1 MSLTKYFLSL
11 SMLLGLGLAANAQ
24 TWQEPGGSVH
34 SSEARYVVSANT
46 TGCSTDLDY
55 TNPSASNAVY
65 TYTGAGMTVEQG
77 QSFDLHV
84 TSAEYMVWCHAV
96 VFVDWNCDYDFDDE
110 GEQLFK
116 VGSDVDDSDA
126 PSDLVANGNP
136 EVADFTRT
144 ITVPADA
151 AVGTTRMRI
160 QFTDAWH
167 IKGQDHP
174 AHSAMDAVDKG
185 GVYDFGVTITEAAA
199 PVEGPTLVIGEHTNG
214 QILVY
219 TTDGEGVQTFY
230 ENGET
235 LPLGWITAQFVA
247 DDGYTLQTPYFGSMD
262 LTGSLEADNTFSIEV
277 VEGTETVSFSAVFVE
292 EAVEPEPSGWTIVA
306 EHTMSGTDDSWD
318 KSESFRGKYATET
331 GPSNG
336 NGAVID
342 GYSYCMGAMAT
353 QSDDFIGHYV
363 EVAQS
368 GTYKVSFSARL
379 DNSGGASSDASA
391 TVAIYYAEGVTMNNS
406 ERRLGDEFTKA
417 GEDVVK
423 NISNDLPATTV
434 ESQEVQLEA
443 GTRYAFAVNVISN
456 KNTSHSTLYV
466 GDFKLYKKGAAPV
479 EQAPLLTWATPENG
493 TIAVTVAGETVESGA
508 EVEAGTEVVATFTPA
523 EGYELETVTLGGED
537 VTTDVV
543 DGVLTFVMG
552 EEDVELAATFTEI
565 PVILSTLTWAA
576 PENGTI
582 AVTVAGETV
591 ESGAEVEA
599 GTEVVATFTPAE
611 GYELETVTLGGEDV
625 TTDVVDGVLTFAMGE
640 EDVELAAT
648 FAETSTPEPADNL
661 TAIQLTG
668 ASNTSTHSMF
678 YFSEDDYGHGAEGNF
693 YNGRSGN
700 LTMSVWVNIHE
711 AQGAL
716 MGYGQRWYNPEG
728 VFTLSFDNGYYKLRN
743 RTATEDHTD
752 CADPQENVLEQAV
765 ETDTWAFVTVVF
777 DTDNLMRYVYYNG
790 EVVFEDVLETGG
802 LGLLPDD
809 CVFFVSNGVSAGW
822 YFNSPTFDLD
832 EVQVWDKALSADEVR
847 ASMTSVDP
855 EAEGLISLY
864 RFGADRMNE
873 DYTFDNL
880 ASAGSV
886 TAALY
891 TGSMYGSPG
900 SITSSVAEPTFVEG
914 HIAEAPENYE
924 VTWTA
929 PENGTLTI
937 MNGDVELTSGALVAE
952 GTELTVIAAPAFG
965 YQLDAVTVNDETLEG
980 TTFTVTGAT
989 VVAATFVPVQLEEW
1003 PHDTTGQAAN
1013 GNPSVHPSEDRYVT
1027 SATTTG
1033 AAIDLNWT
1041 NSERPSTWYI
1051 NTGAMMQAEQGT
1063 TFDLRMQSAEDMIWC
1078 HAVIFV
1084 DWNGDKD
1091 FDDEGE
1097 MIAKVGLDHVDD
1109 GAGGSFYLTG
1119 NPDLVDFTQTI
1130 EVPATATVGT
1140 TCIRVMYTDAWHDT
1154 NKGHSHSAMDA
1165 VDKGGIYDF
1174 YIDITE
1180 GEIVN
1185 TLTVEAEHAT
1195 VLVRDYNTLEE
1206 YSVGTVLETG
1216 TQLLVSAEAEA
1227 GYEVTSV
1234 TVNGEEWPS
1243 HEPYTVDGPVH
1254 VVATTEALPM
1264 VTVNYT
1270 FEGEEYG
1277 SMTVYD
1283 ASGFTMEP
1291 IENGGSVEV
1300 GGAVNV
1306 MVTMNDNVE
1315 GTITVNGGEPVE
1327 FDSTTWEGL
1336 YTQRIDITEDME
1348 TLDIAVV
1355 LTEAKAPENFY
1366 DFTYTIE
1373 GEELLDEIT
1382 IGDAMTGD
1390 PIESGA
1396 SLDEGTRV
1404 GVLIYYAEGVDLTIT
1419 INDVEQDIADNV
1431 VIMDGKC
1438 MYYGEITMDQDI
1450 NLGIVLSQGTEPEGH
1465 TVTYALT
1472 GEAASAGTVYVNDMT
1487 DHSKLESGDTVA
1499 DGADVNVQVTFDD
1512 QTVVGEMFVNGVSVG
1527 TFEYADN
1534 AGLYNYVVENVTAD
1548 IDIEIELSYGNGID
1562 SNLAD
1567 GLKVYPTVFDEAVTV
1582 ETPVDGSVTVYD
1594 MSGAAVYTSEVFEGS
1609 NSLPLG
1615 SLADGHYTLRVEGAG
1630 QSATVRV
1637 VKK

>member
-65 TYTGAGMTVEQG
+65 TYTQAGMTVEQG
-77 QSFDLHV
+77 QSFDLYV
-84 TSAEYMVWCHAV
+84 TSAEDMVWCHAV

-167 IKGQDHP
+167 IKGVDHP
-174 AHSAMDAVDKG
+174 DHSAMDAVDKG
-185 GVYDFGVTITEAAA
+185 GVYDFDVTITEAAA

-306 EHTMSGTDDSWD
+306 EHTMSGTSRDEVVEANVS
-318 KSESFRGKYATET
+318 SASRTLIASCAAGGVNRE
-331 GPSNG
+331 P
-336 NGAVID
+336 
-342 GYSYCMGAMAT
+342 T
-353 QSDDFIGHYV
+353 QSGYALLEGLPYCWGVGSPYPNDYV
-363 EVAQS
+363 GYTVAVEET
-368 GTYKVSFSARL
+368 GTYKFSFQTRL
-379 DNSGGASSDASA
+379 DGTSTSSNA
-391 TVAIYYAEGVTMNNS
+391 TVELRYV
-406 ERRLGDEFTKA
+406 
-417 GEDVVK
+417 EDGGNLSYESAV
-423 NISNDLPATTV
+423 SASQTLPATTALPGTLL
-434 ESQEVQLEA
+434 ESNELELTA
-443 GTRYAFAVNVISN
+443 GTTYDFVVYV
-456 KNTSHSTLYV
+456 TSASANGSRLFI

-479 EQAPLLTWATPENG
+479 EEAPLLTWATPENG
-493 TIAVTVAGETVESGA
+493 TIAVTVAGETVESG
-508 EVEAGTEVVATFTPA
+508 VEVAT
-523 EGYELETVTLGGED
+523 
-537 VTTDVV
+537 
-543 DGVLTFVMG
+543 
-552 EEDVELAATFTEI
+552 
-565 PVILSTLTWAA
+565 
-576 PENGTI
+576 
-582 AVTVAGETV
+582 
-591 ESGAEVEA
+591 

-625 TTDVVDGVLTFAMGE
+625 TTDVVDGVLTFAMGEEDVELAATFTEIPVILSTLTWVAPENGTIAVTVDGEPVESGVEVEAGIEVVATFTPAEGYELETVTLGGEDVTTDVVDGVLTFVMGE

-678 YFSEDDYGHGAEGNF
+678 YFSEDDYGHGANGNF

-809 CVFFVSNGVSAGW
+809 CVFFVSNGVSGVW

-855 EAEGLISLY
+855 AAEGLISLY

-900 SITSSVAEPTFVEG
+900 SITSNVAEPTFVEG
-914 HIAEAPENYE
+914 HITAAPENYE

-965 YQLDAVTVNDETLEG
+965 YQLDAVTVNDEPLDG

-1109 GAGGSFYLTG
+1109 GAGGSFFQTG
-1119 NPDLVDFTQTI
+1119 NPGLTDFTQTI

-1195 VLVRDYNTLEE
+1195 VRVRDYNTREE
-1206 YSVGTVLETG
+1206 YSAGTVLETG

-1243 HEPYTVDGPVH
+1243 YEPYTVDGPVH

-1264 VTVNYT
+1264 CTVNYT

-1277 SMTVYD
+1277 SMAVYD
-1283 ASGFTMEP
+1283 VSGWSMIP

-1300 GGAVNV
+1300 GGTVNV
-1306 MVTMNDNVE
+1306 MVSMNDNVE

-1336 YTQRIDITEDME
+1336 YNQRIDITEDME

-1382 IGDAMTGD
+1382 IADAMTGE

-1396 SLDEGTRV
+1396 SLGEGSGV

-1431 VIMDGKC
+1431 VIMDGTC

-1609 NSLPLG
+1609 NSLSLG

>member
-110 GEQLFK
+110 GEELFK

-167 IKGQDHP
+167 IKGVDHP
-174 AHSAMDAVDKG
+174 DHSAMDAVDKG
-185 GVYDFGVTITEAAA
+185 GVYDFDVTITEAAA

-306 EHTMSGTDDSWD
+306 EHTMSGTSR
-318 KSESFRGKYATET
+318 EEVVEATISSGQRTIIATNFGSVNNSPTNSGVALIEGLPYCWGVASTFSNDYVGYTVAVEET
-331 GPSNG
+331 
-336 NGAVID
+336 
-342 GYSYCMGAMAT
+342 
-353 QSDDFIGHYV
+353 
-363 EVAQS
+363 
-368 GTYKVSFSARL
+368 GTYKFSFQSRL
-379 DNSGGASSDASA
+379 DQDKGASTNNA
-391 TVAIYYAEGVTMNNS
+391 TVELRYVENGGNLSYESAVSTS
-406 ERRLGDEFTKA
+406 QT
-417 GEDVVK
+417 
-423 NISNDLPATTV
+423 LPATTALPGTLL
-434 ESQEVQLEA
+434 ESNELELTA
-443 GTRYAFAVNVISN
+443 GTSYDFVVYV
-456 KNTSHSTLYV
+456 TSASSSGSRLFV

-552 EEDVELAATFTEI
+552 EEDVELAATF
-565 PVILSTLTWAA
+565 
-576 PENGTI
+576 
-582 AVTVAGETV
+582 
-591 ESGAEVEA
+591 
-599 GTEVVATFTPAE
+599 
-611 GYELETVTLGGEDV
+611 
-625 TTDVVDGVLTFAMGE
+625 
-640 EDVELAAT
+640 
-648 FAETSTPEPADNL
+648 AETSTPEPADNL
-661 TAIQLTG
+661 TAIHLNG
-668 ASNTSTHSMF
+668 ATTDDRTEQHNRFMF
-678 YFSEDDYGHGAEGNF
+678 DDVLLGSHT
-693 YNGRSGN
+693 NGSSASDLRTRSF
-700 LTMSVWVNIHE
+700 TYSAWIKVNE
-711 AQGAL
+711 ARGRV
-716 MGYGQRWYNPEG
+716 MGYGQRDFWGPTPTFHLVIDG
-728 VFTLSFDNGYYKLRN
+728 GYYTLYHRGL
-743 RTATEDHTD
+743 TATGGFGNDQTTTTS
-752 CADPQENVLEQAV
+752 QAV
-765 ETDTWAFVTVVF
+765 ELGEWAFVTVVF
-777 DTDNLMRYVYYNG
+777 DEDNATRAVYYNG
-790 EVVFEDVLETGG
+790 EEILSGPYTGEG
-802 LGLLPDD
+802 LGMLPD
-809 CVFFVSNGVSAGW
+809 VSAFYVCDGTPGS
-822 YFNSPTFDLD
+822 NSNYSNDPDMELD
-832 EVQVWDKALSADEVR
+832 EVQVWTRALTADEVR
-847 ASMTSVDP
+847 ASMSSVDP
-855 EAEGLISLY
+855 SADGLAYLY

-880 ASAGSV
+880 ATSAAV
-886 TAALY
+886 TEDVPAAY
-891 TGSMYGSPG
+891 YNGTISYDNSRWATIFNGTISQP
-900 SITSSVAEPTFVEG
+900 IFVEG

-1063 TFDLRMQSAEDMIWC
+1063 TFDLRMQSSEYMVWC

-1109 GAGGSFYLTG
+1109 GAGGSFFQTG

-1195 VLVRDYNTLEE
+1195 VRVRDYNTLED
-1206 YSVGTVLETG
+1206 YSAGTVLETG

-1243 HEPYTVDGPVH
+1243 YEPYTVDGPVH

-1277 SMTVYD
+1277 SMAVYD
-1283 ASGFTMEP
+1283 VSGFTMEP
-1291 IENGGSVEV
+1291 IENGGTVEV
-1300 GGAVNV
+1300 GGTVNV
-1306 MVTMNDNVE
+1306 MVSMNDNVE

-1355 LTEAKAPENFY
+1355 LTEAKAPENYY

-1373 GEELLDEIT
+1373 GAELGEIMILDMVNYE
-1382 IGDAMTGD
+1382 
-1390 PIESGA
+1390 PVESGA
-1396 SLDEGTRV
+1396 SLGEGSGV
-1404 GVLIYYAEGVDLTIT
+1404 GVQIIYAEGVDLTIT

-1431 VIMDGKC
+1431 VIMEGTC
-1438 MYYGEITMDQDI
+1438 MYYDEITMDQDI

-1487 DHSKLESGDTVA
+1487 DYSLLESGDTVA

-1582 ETPVDGSVTVYD
+1582 ETPVDGSVAVYD
-1594 MSGAAVYTSEVFEGS
+1594 MSGAAVYTSEVFEGI

>member
-84 TSAEYMVWCHAV
+84 TSAEDMVWCHAV

-136 EVADFTRT
+136 EVVDFTRT

-167 IKGQDHP
+167 IKGVDHP
-174 AHSAMDAVDKG
+174 DHSAMDAVDKG
-185 GVYDFGVTITEAAA
+185 GVYDFDVTITEAAA
-199 PVEGPTLVIGEHTNG
+199 P
-214 QILVY
+214 
-219 TTDGEGVQTFY
+219 
-230 ENGET
+230 
-235 LPLGWITAQFVA
+235 
-247 DDGYTLQTPYFGSMD
+247 
-262 LTGSLEADNTFSIEV
+262 
-277 VEGTETVSFSAVFVE
+277 
-292 EAVEPEPSGWTIVA
+292 EPEPEPGQDGWEVVA
-306 EHTMSGTDDSWD
+306 SNTMSGATESEVDQTGIDIPSNNFVGIFNTTASGAVLEGLQWCYGFQNTWQDYIYVSAQVPEDGIYKFSFRIRSEGDDSNPTIPLTFRYGTSRANSQLASD
-318 KSESFRGKYATET
+318 TYNVTNSDVIPGEEYESWELELTAGDYVFGMESGKPT
-331 GPSNG
+331 
-336 NGAVID
+336 
-342 GYSYCMGAMAT
+342 
-353 QSDDFIGHYV
+353 
-363 EVAQS
+363 
-368 GTYKVSFSARL
+368 
-379 DNSGGASSDASA
+379 SA
-391 TVAIYYAEGVTMNNS
+391 T
-406 ERRLGDEFTKA
+406 K
-417 GEDVVK
+417 
-423 NISNDLPATTV
+423 TT
-434 ESQEVQLEA
+434 S
-443 GTRYAFAVNVISN
+443 F
-456 KNTSHSTLYV
+456 V

-479 EQAPLLTWATPENG
+479 EQAPLLTWATPENGTIAVTVAGETVESGVEVATGTEVVVTFTPAEGYELETVTLGGEDATFLVSEENTLTFEMGETNVEIAATFTEIPVILSTLTWATPENG

-543 DGVLTFVMG
+543 DGVLTFV
-552 EEDVELAATFTEI
+552 
-565 PVILSTLTWAA
+565 
-576 PENGTI
+576 
-582 AVTVAGETV
+582 
-591 ESGAEVEA
+591 
-599 GTEVVATFTPAE
+599 
-611 GYELETVTLGGEDV
+611 
-625 TTDVVDGVLTFAMGE
+625 MGE

-716 MGYGQRWYNPEG
+716 MGYGQRWYNPDG

-743 RTATEDHTD
+743 RTATEDHTA

-790 EVVFEDVLETGG
+790 EAVFEDALDAGG

-809 CVFFVSNGVSAGW
+809 CVFFVSNGVSGGW

-855 EAEGLISLY
+855 AAEGLISLY

-891 TGSMYGSPG
+891 TGSMYSSPG

-914 HIAEAPENYE
+914 HITAAPENYE

-989 VVAATFVPVQLEEW
+989 VVAATFVPVQFEEW

-1063 TFDLRMQSAEDMIWC
+1063 TFDLRMQSSEDMIWC

-1109 GAGGSFYLTG
+1109 GAGGSFYLIG

-1195 VLVRDYNTLEE
+1195 VRVRDYNTLEE
-1206 YSVGTVLETG
+1206 YPAGTVLETG
-1216 TQLLVSAEAEA
+1216 TQLLVSAEADA

-1336 YTQRIDITEDME
+1336 YTQRINITEDME

-1487 DHSKLESGDTVA
+1487 DHSLLESGDTVA

-1594 MSGAAVYTSEVFEGS
+1594 MSGAAVYTAEVFEGS

>member
-84 TSAEYMVWCHAV
+84 TSAEDMVWCHAV

-110 GEQLFK
+110 GEELFK

-136 EVADFTRT
+136 EVVDFTRT

-167 IKGQDHP
+167 IKGVDHP
-174 AHSAMDAVDKG
+174 DHSAMDAVDKG
-185 GVYDFGVTITEAAA
+185 GVYDFDVTITEAAA

-306 EHTMSGTDDSWD
+306 EHTMSGTSRDEVVEANVS
-318 KSESFRGKYATET
+318 SASRTLIASCAAGGVNRE
-331 GPSNG
+331 P
-336 NGAVID
+336 
-342 GYSYCMGAMAT
+342 T
-353 QSDDFIGHYV
+353 QSGYALLEGLPYCWGVGSPYPNDYV
-363 EVAQS
+363 GYTVAVEET
-368 GTYKVSFSARL
+368 GTYKFSFQTRL
-379 DNSGGASSDASA
+379 DGTSTSSNA
-391 TVAIYYAEGVTMNNS
+391 TVELRYV
-406 ERRLGDEFTKA
+406 
-417 GEDVVK
+417 EDGGNLSYESAV
-423 NISNDLPATTV
+423 SASQTLPATTALPGTLL
-434 ESQEVQLEA
+434 ESNELELTA
-443 GTRYAFAVNVISN
+443 GTTYDFVVYV
-456 KNTSHSTLYV
+456 TSASANGSRLFI

-552 EEDVELAATFTEI
+552 EEDVELAATF
-565 PVILSTLTWAA
+565 
-576 PENGTI
+576 
-582 AVTVAGETV
+582 
-591 ESGAEVEA
+591 
-599 GTEVVATFTPAE
+599 
-611 GYELETVTLGGEDV
+611 
-625 TTDVVDGVLTFAMGE
+625 
-640 EDVELAAT
+640 
-648 FAETSTPEPADNL
+648 AETSTPEPADNL
-661 TAIQLTG
+661 TAIHLNG
-668 ASNTSTHSMF
+668 ATTDDRTEQHNRFMF
-678 YFSEDDYGHGAEGNF
+678 DDVLLGSHT
-693 YNGRSGN
+693 NGSSASDLRTRSF
-700 LTMSVWVNIHE
+700 TYSAWIKVNE
-711 AQGAL
+711 ARGRV
-716 MGYGQRWYNPEG
+716 MGYGQRDFWGPTPTFHLLIDG
-728 VFTLSFDNGYYKLRN
+728 GYYTLYHRGL
-743 RTATEDHTD
+743 TATGGFGNDQTTTTS
-752 CADPQENVLEQAV
+752 QAV
-765 ETDTWAFVTVVF
+765 ELGEWAFVTVVF
-777 DTDNLMRYVYYNG
+777 DEENASRAVYYNG
-790 EVVFEDVLETGG
+790 EEILSGPYTGEG
-802 LGLLPDD
+802 LGMLPD
-809 CVFFVSNGVSAGW
+809 VSAFYVCDGTPGS
-822 YFNSPTFDLD
+822 NSNYSNDPDMELD
-832 EVQVWDKALSADEVR
+832 EVQVWTRALTADEVL
-847 ASMTSVDP
+847 ASMDSVDP
-855 EAEGLISLY
+855 SADGLAYLY

-880 ASAGSV
+880 ATSAAV
-886 TAALY
+886 TEDVPAAY
-891 TGSMYGSPG
+891 YNGTISYDNSRWATIFNGTISQ
-900 SITSSVAEPTFVEG
+900 PTFVEG
-914 HIAEAPENYE
+914 HITAAPENYE

-1109 GAGGSFYLTG
+1109 GAGGSFFQTG

-1185 TLTVEAEHAT
+1185 MLTVEAEHAT
-1195 VLVRDYNTLEE
+1195 VRVRDYNTLEE
-1206 YSVGTVLETG
+1206 YSAGTVLETG

-1243 HEPYTVDGPVH
+1243 YEPYTVDGPVH

-1264 VTVNYT
+1264 CTVNYT

-1277 SMTVYD
+1277 SMAVYD
-1283 ASGFTMEP
+1283 VSGFTMEP
-1291 IENGGSVEV
+1291 IENGGTVEV
-1300 GGAVNV
+1300 GGTVNV

-1355 LTEAKAPENFY
+1355 LTEAKAPENYY

-1373 GEELLDEIT
+1373 GAELGEIMILDMVNYE
-1382 IGDAMTGD
+1382 
-1390 PIESGA
+1390 PVESGA
-1396 SLDEGTRV
+1396 SLGEGSGV
-1404 GVLIYYAEGVDLTIT
+1404 GVQIIYAEGVDLTIT

-1431 VIMDGKC
+1431 VIMEGTC
-1438 MYYGEITMDQDI
+1438 MYYYEITMDQDI

-1582 ETPVDGSVTVYD
+1582 ETPVDGSVAVYD
-1594 MSGAAVYTSEVFEGS
+1594 MSGSAVYTSEVFEGS
-1609 NSLPLG
+1609 NSLSLG

>member
-11 SMLLGLGLAANAQ
+11 SMLFGLGLAANAQ

-65 TYTGAGMTVEQG
+65 TYTRAGMTVEQG

-84 TSAEYMVWCHAV
+84 TSAEDMVWCHAV

-110 GEQLFK
+110 GEELFK

-167 IKGQDHP
+167 IKSVDHP
-174 AHSAMDAVDKG
+174 DHSAMDAVDKG
-185 GVYDFGVTITEAAA
+185 GVYDFDVTITEAAA

-306 EHTMSGTDDSWD
+306 ENTMSG
-318 KSESFRGKYATET
+318 ATRDEVVEANVSSASRT
-331 GPSNG
+331 LIASCSAGGVNREL
-336 NGAVID
+336 
-342 GYSYCMGAMAT
+342 T
-353 QSDDFIGHYV
+353 QSGYALLEGLPYCWGVGSPYPNDYV
-363 EVAQS
+363 GYTVAVEET
-368 GTYKVSFSARL
+368 GTYKFSFQTRL
-379 DNSGGASSDASA
+379 DGTSTSSNSTVELRYVEDGGNLSYATAVSASQ
-391 TVAIYYAEGVTMNNS
+391 T
-406 ERRLGDEFTKA
+406 
-417 GEDVVK
+417 
-423 NISNDLPATTV
+423 LPATTALPGTLL
-434 ESQEVQLEA
+434 ESNELELTA
-443 GTRYAFAVNVISN
+443 GTTYDFVVYV
-456 KNTSHSTLYV
+456 TSASANGSRLFI

-543 DGVLTFVMG
+543 DGVLTFAMG

-743 RTATEDHTD
+743 RTATEDHTA
-752 CADPQENVLEQAV
+752 CAKPTQEDVLEQAV

-790 EVVFEDVLETGG
+790 EAVFEDALDAGG

-809 CVFFVSNGVSAGW
+809 CVFFVSNGVSGGW

-855 EAEGLISLY
+855 AAEGLISLY

-914 HIAEAPENYE
+914 HITAAPENYE

-952 GTELTVIAAPAFG
+952 GTELAVIAAPAFG

-1003 PHDTTGQAAN
+1003 THDTTGQAAN

-1206 YSVGTVLETG
+1206 YSAGTVLETG
-1216 TQLLVSAEAEA
+1216 TQLLVSAEADA

-1243 HEPYTVDGPVH
+1243 YEPYTVDGPVH

-1283 ASGFTMEP
+1283 VSGLSMIP

-1336 YTQRIDITEDME
+1336 YTQRINITEDME

-1396 SLDEGTRV
+1396 SLGEGTRV

-1431 VIMDGKC
+1431 VIMDGRC

-1487 DHSKLESGDTVA
+1487 DLSKLESGDTVA

>member
-84 TSAEYMVWCHAV
+84 TSAEDMVWCHAV

-136 EVADFTRT
+136 EVVDFTRT

-167 IKGQDHP
+167 IKGVDHP
-174 AHSAMDAVDKG
+174 DHSAMDAVDKG
-185 GVYDFGVTITEAAA
+185 GVYDFEVTITEAAA

-306 EHTMSGTDDSWD
+306 EHTMSGTSRDEVVEANVS
-318 KSESFRGKYATET
+318 SASRTLIASCAAGGVNRE
-331 GPSNG
+331 P
-336 NGAVID
+336 
-342 GYSYCMGAMAT
+342 T
-353 QSDDFIGHYV
+353 QSGYALLEGLPYCWGVGSPYPNDYV
-363 EVAQS
+363 GYTVAVEET
-368 GTYKVSFSARL
+368 GTYKFSFQTRL
-379 DNSGGASSDASA
+379 DGTSTSSNA
-391 TVAIYYAEGVTMNNS
+391 TVELRYVEDGGNLSYATAVS
-406 ERRLGDEFTKA
+406 A
-417 GEDVVK
+417 SQ
-423 NISNDLPATTV
+423 NIPATTALPGTLL
-434 ESQEVQLEA
+434 ESNELELTA
-443 GTRYAFAVNVISN
+443 GTTYDFVVYV
-456 KNTSHSTLYV
+456 TSASANGSRLFI

-479 EQAPLLTWATPENG
+479 EEAPVLTWATPENG
-493 TIAVTVAGETVESGA
+493 TIAVTVAGETVESGV
-508 EVEAGTEVVATFTPA
+508 EVATGTEVVATFTPA
-523 EGYELETVTLGGED
+523 DGYELETVTLGGED

-543 DGVLTFVMG
+543 DGVLTFAMG

-599 GTEVVATFTPAE
+599 GTEVVATFTPAD

-625 TTDVVDGVLTFAMGE
+625 TTDVVDGVLTFVMGE

-790 EVVFEDVLETGG
+790 EAVFEDALDAGG

-855 EAEGLISLY
+855 AAEGLISLY

-1206 YSVGTVLETG
+1206 YSAGTVLETG

-1283 ASGFTMEP
+1283 VSGWTMEP

-1336 YTQRIDITEDME
+1336 YTQRINITEDME

-1355 LTEAKAPENFY
+1355 LTEAKAPENYY

-1373 GEELLDEIT
+1373 GAELGEIMILDMVNYE
-1382 IGDAMTGD
+1382 
-1390 PIESGA
+1390 PVESGA
-1396 SLDEGTRV
+1396 SLGEGSGV
-1404 GVLIYYAEGVDLTIT
+1404 GVQIIYAEGVDLTIT

-1431 VIMDGKC
+1431 VIMEGTC
-1438 MYYGEITMDQDI
+1438 MYYDEITMDQDI

-1487 DHSKLESGDTVA
+1487 DYSKLESGDTVA

-1512 QTVVGEMFVNGVSVG
+1512 QTIVGEMFVNGVSVG

-1609 NSLPLG
+1609 NSLSLG

>member
-11 SMLLGLGLAANAQ
+11 SMLFGLGLAANAQ

-110 GEQLFK
+110 GEELFK

-126 PSDLVANGNP
+126 PSDLVQNGNP

-167 IKGQDHP
+167 IKGVDHP
-174 AHSAMDAVDKG
+174 DHSAMDAVDKG
-185 GVYDFGVTITEAAA
+185 GVYDFDVTITEAAA

-306 EHTMSGTDDSWD
+306 ENTMSGTSREEVVEAIMDQGV
-318 KSESFRGKYATET
+318 ERTIIATNF
-331 GPSNG
+331 GSVN
-336 NGAVID
+336 
-342 GYSYCMGAMAT
+342 SSLT
-353 QSDDFIGHYV
+353 QSGVALLEGLPYCWGVASTFSNDYV
-363 EVAQS
+363 GYTVAVEET
-368 GTYKVSFSARL
+368 GTYKFSFQSRL
-379 DNSGGASSDASA
+379 DQDKGASTNNA
-391 TVAIYYAEGVTMNNS
+391 TVELRYVENGGNLSYESAVSTS
-406 ERRLGDEFTKA
+406 QT
-417 GEDVVK
+417 
-423 NISNDLPATTV
+423 LPATTALPGTLL
-434 ESQEVQLEA
+434 ESNELELTA
-443 GTRYAFAVNVISN
+443 GTSYDFVVYV
-456 KNTSHSTLYV
+456 TSASSSGSRLFV

-543 DGVLTFVMG
+543 DGVLTF
-552 EEDVELAATFTEI
+552 
-565 PVILSTLTWAA
+565 
-576 PENGTI
+576 
-582 AVTVAGETV
+582 
-591 ESGAEVEA
+591 
-599 GTEVVATFTPAE
+599 
-611 GYELETVTLGGEDV
+611 
-625 TTDVVDGVLTFAMGE
+625 AMGE

-648 FAETSTPEPADNL
+648 FVETSTPEPADNL

-790 EVVFEDVLETGG
+790 EAVFEDALDAGG

-809 CVFFVSNGVSAGW
+809 CVFFVSNGVSGGW

-855 EAEGLISLY
+855 AAEGLISLY

-937 MNGDVELTSGALVAE
+937 MNGDVELTSGAFVAE
-952 GTELTVIAAPAFG
+952 GTVLTVIAAPASG
-965 YQLDAVTVNDETLEG
+965 YQLDAVTVNDEPLDG

-989 VVAATFVPVQLEEW
+989 VVAATFVPVQLE
-1003 PHDTTGQAAN
+1003 
-1013 GNPSVHPSEDRYVT
+1013 
-1027 SATTTG
+1027 
-1033 AAIDLNWT
+1033 
-1041 NSERPSTWYI
+1041 
-1051 NTGAMMQAEQGT
+1051 
-1063 TFDLRMQSAEDMIWC
+1063 
-1078 HAVIFV
+1078 
-1084 DWNGDKD
+1084 
-1091 FDDEGE
+1091 
-1097 MIAKVGLDHVDD
+1097 
-1109 GAGGSFYLTG
+1109 
-1119 NPDLVDFTQTI
+1119 
-1130 EVPATATVGT
+1130 
-1140 TCIRVMYTDAWHDT
+1140 
-1154 NKGHSHSAMDA
+1154 
-1165 VDKGGIYDF
+1165 
-1174 YIDITE
+1174 
-1180 GEIVN
+1180 N

-1206 YSVGTVLETG
+1206 YSAGDILETG
-1216 TQLLVSAEAEA
+1216 AKLLVSAEAEA

-1243 HEPYTVDGPVH
+1243 YEPYTVDGPVH

-1264 VTVNYT
+1264 CTVNYT

-1277 SMTVYD
+1277 SMAVYD
-1283 ASGFTMEP
+1283 VSGWTMEP

-1336 YTQRIDITEDME
+1336 YTQRINITEDME

-1396 SLDEGTRV
+1396 SLGEGTRV

-1431 VIMDGKC
+1431 AIFDGTC

>member
-110 GEQLFK
+110 GEELFK

-126 PSDLVANGNP
+126 PSDLVQNGNP

-167 IKGQDHP
+167 IKGVDHP
-174 AHSAMDAVDKG
+174 DHSAMDAVDKG
-185 GVYDFGVTITEAAA
+185 GVYDFDVTITEAAA
-199 PVEGPTLVIGEHTNG
+199 P
-214 QILVY
+214 
-219 TTDGEGVQTFY
+219 
-230 ENGET
+230 
-235 LPLGWITAQFVA
+235 
-247 DDGYTLQTPYFGSMD
+247 
-262 LTGSLEADNTFSIEV
+262 
-277 VEGTETVSFSAVFVE
+277 
-292 EAVEPEPSGWTIVA
+292 EPEPEPGQDGWEVVA
-306 EHTMSGTDDSWD
+306 SNTMSG
-318 KSESFRGKYATET
+318 ATESEVDQT
-331 GPSNG
+331 GIDIPSNNFVG
-336 NGAVID
+336 IFNTTASGAVLEGLQWCYGFQNTWQDYI
-342 GYSYCMGAMAT
+342 
-353 QSDDFIGHYV
+353 YV
-363 EVAQS
+363 SAQVPED
-368 GTYKVSFSARL
+368 GTYKFSFRIRSEGDDSNPTIPLTFRYGTSRA
-379 DNSGGASSDASA
+379 NSQLASDTYNVTNSDVIPGEEYESWELELTAGDYVFGMESGKPTSA
-391 TVAIYYAEGVTMNNS
+391 T
-406 ERRLGDEFTKA
+406 K
-417 GEDVVK
+417 
-423 NISNDLPATTV
+423 TT
-434 ESQEVQLEA
+434 S
-443 GTRYAFAVNVISN
+443 F
-456 KNTSHSTLYV
+456 V

-493 TIAVTVAGETVESGA
+493 TIAVTVAGETVESGV
-508 EVEAGTEVVATFTPA
+508 EVATGTEVVVTFTPA

-537 VTTDVV
+537 ATFLVSEENT
-543 DGVLTFVMG
+543 LTFEMG
-552 EEDVELAATFTEI
+552 ETNVEIAATFTEI

-625 TTDVVDGVLTFAMGE
+625 TTDVVDGVLTFVMGE

-648 FAETSTPEPADNL
+648 FVETSTPEPADNL

-790 EVVFEDVLETGG
+790 EAVFEDALDAGG

-809 CVFFVSNGVSAGW
+809 CIFFVSNGVSGGW

-855 EAEGLISLY
+855 AAEGLISLY

-1206 YSVGTVLETG
+1206 YSAGTVLETG

-1254 VVATTEALPM
+1254 VVATAEALPM
-1264 VTVNYT
+1264 CTVNYT

-1283 ASGFTMEP
+1283 VSGWTMEP
-1291 IENGGSVEV
+1291 IENGGTVEV

-1306 MVTMNDNVE
+1306 MVSMNDNVE

-1609 NSLPLG
+1609 NSLSLG

>member
-110 GEQLFK
+110 GEELFK

-167 IKGQDHP
+167 IKGVDHP
-174 AHSAMDAVDKG
+174 DHSAMDAVDKG
-185 GVYDFGVTITEAAA
+185 GVYDFDVTITEAAA
-199 PVEGPTLVIGEHTNG
+199 P
-214 QILVY
+214 
-219 TTDGEGVQTFY
+219 
-230 ENGET
+230 
-235 LPLGWITAQFVA
+235 
-247 DDGYTLQTPYFGSMD
+247 
-262 LTGSLEADNTFSIEV
+262 
-277 VEGTETVSFSAVFVE
+277 
-292 EAVEPEPSGWTIVA
+292 EPEPEPGQDGWEVVA
-306 EHTMSGTDDSWD
+306 SNTMSG
-318 KSESFRGKYATET
+318 ATESEVDQT
-331 GPSNG
+331 GIDIPSNNFVG
-336 NGAVID
+336 IFNTTASGAVLEGLQWCYGFQNTWQDYI
-342 GYSYCMGAMAT
+342 
-353 QSDDFIGHYV
+353 YV
-363 EVAQS
+363 SAQVPED
-368 GTYKVSFSARL
+368 GTYKFSFRIRSEGDDSNPTIPLTFRYGTSRA
-379 DNSGGASSDASA
+379 NSQLASDTYNVTNSDVIPGEEYESWELELTAGDYVFGMESGKPTSA
-391 TVAIYYAEGVTMNNS
+391 T
-406 ERRLGDEFTKA
+406 K
-417 GEDVVK
+417 
-423 NISNDLPATTV
+423 TT
-434 ESQEVQLEA
+434 S
-443 GTRYAFAVNVISN
+443 FI
-456 KNTSHSTLYV
+456 

-493 TIAVTVAGETVESGA
+493 TIAVTVAGETVESGVEVATGTEVVATFTPA
-508 EVEAGTEVVATFTPA
+508 EGYELETVTLGGEDATFLVSEENTLTFEMGETNVEIAATFTEIPVILSTLTWAAPENGTIAVTVAGETVESGVEVATGTEVVATFTPA

-552 EEDVELAATFTEI
+552 EEDVELAATF
-565 PVILSTLTWAA
+565 AK
-576 PENGTI
+576 
-582 AVTVAGETV
+582 
-591 ESGAEVEA
+591 
-599 GTEVVATFTPAE
+599 
-611 GYELETVTLGGEDV
+611 
-625 TTDVVDGVLTFAMGE
+625 
-640 EDVELAAT
+640 
-648 FAETSTPEPADNL
+648 TSTPEPADNL
-661 TAIQLTG
+661 TAIHLNG
-668 ASNTSTHSMF
+668 ATTDDRTEQHNRFMF
-678 YFSEDDYGHGAEGNF
+678 DDVLLGSHT
-693 YNGRSGN
+693 NGSSASDLRTRSF
-700 LTMSVWVNIHE
+700 TYSAWIKVNE
-711 AQGAL
+711 ARGRV
-716 MGYGQRWYNPEG
+716 MGYGQRDFWGPTPTFHLVIDG
-728 VFTLSFDNGYYKLRN
+728 GYYTLYHRGL
-743 RTATEDHTD
+743 TATGGFGNDQTTTTS
-752 CADPQENVLEQAV
+752 QAV
-765 ETDTWAFVTVVF
+765 ELGEWAFVTVVF
-777 DTDNLMRYVYYNG
+777 DEDNATRAVYYNG
-790 EVVFEDVLETGG
+790 EEILSGPYTGEG
-802 LGLLPDD
+802 LGMLPDASAFYVCD
-809 CVFFVSNGVSAGW
+809 GTTGSNSN
-822 YFNSPTFDLD
+822 YSNDPDMELD
-832 EVQVWDKALSADEVR
+832 EVQVWTRALTADEVR
-847 ASMTSVDP
+847 ASMSSVDP
-855 EAEGLISLY
+855 SADGLAYLY

-880 ASAGSV
+880 ATSAAV
-886 TAALY
+886 TEDVPAAY
-891 TGSMYGSPG
+891 YNGTISYDNSRWATIFNGTISQ
-900 SITSSVAEPTFVEG
+900 PTFVEG
-914 HIAEAPENYE
+914 HITAAPENYE

-1109 GAGGSFYLTG
+1109 GAGGSFFQTG

-1195 VLVRDYNTLEE
+1195 VRVRDYNTLEE
-1206 YSVGTVLETG
+1206 YPAGTVLETG

-1243 HEPYTVDGPVH
+1243 YEPYTVDGPVH

-1264 VTVNYT
+1264 CTVNYT

-1277 SMTVYD
+1277 SMAVYD
-1283 ASGFTMEP
+1283 VSGWTMEP
-1291 IENGGSVEV
+1291 IENGGTVEV
-1300 GGAVNV
+1300 GGTVNV
-1306 MVTMNDNVE
+1306 MVSMNDNVE

-1355 LTEAKAPENFY
+1355 LTEAKAPENYY

-1396 SLDEGTRV
+1396 SLGEGTRV

-1431 VIMDGKC
+1431 VIMDGTC

-1487 DHSKLESGDTVA
+1487 DLSKLESGDTVA

>member
-110 GEQLFK
+110 GEELFK

-167 IKGQDHP
+167 IKGVDHP
-174 AHSAMDAVDKG
+174 DHSAMDAVDKG
-185 GVYDFGVTITEAAA
+185 GVYDFDVTITEAAA
-199 PVEGPTLVIGEHTNG
+199 P
-214 QILVY
+214 
-219 TTDGEGVQTFY
+219 
-230 ENGET
+230 
-235 LPLGWITAQFVA
+235 
-247 DDGYTLQTPYFGSMD
+247 
-262 LTGSLEADNTFSIEV
+262 
-277 VEGTETVSFSAVFVE
+277 
-292 EAVEPEPSGWTIVA
+292 EPEPEPGQDGWEVVA
-306 EHTMSGTDDSWD
+306 SNTMSG
-318 KSESFRGKYATET
+318 ATESEVDQT
-331 GPSNG
+331 GIDIPSNNFVG
-336 NGAVID
+336 IFNTTASGAVLEGLQWCYGFQNTWQDYI
-342 GYSYCMGAMAT
+342 
-353 QSDDFIGHYV
+353 YV
-363 EVAQS
+363 SAQVPED
-368 GTYKVSFSARL
+368 GTYKFSFRIRSEGDDSNPTIPLTFRYGTSRA
-379 DNSGGASSDASA
+379 NSQLASDTYNVTNSDVIPGEEYESWELELTAGDYVFGMESGKPTSA
-391 TVAIYYAEGVTMNNS
+391 T
-406 ERRLGDEFTKA
+406 K
-417 GEDVVK
+417 
-423 NISNDLPATTV
+423 TT
-434 ESQEVQLEA
+434 S
-443 GTRYAFAVNVISN
+443 F
-456 KNTSHSTLYV
+456 V

-493 TIAVTVAGETVESGA
+493 TIAVTVAGETVESGV
-508 EVEAGTEVVATFTPA
+508 EVATGTEVVVTFTPA

-537 VTTDVV
+537 ATFLVSEENT
-543 DGVLTFVMG
+543 LTFEMG
-552 EEDVELAATFTEI
+552 ETNVEIAATFTEI

-625 TTDVVDGVLTFAMGE
+625 TTDVVDGVLTFVMDE

-790 EVVFEDVLETGG
+790 EAVFEDALDAGG

-855 EAEGLISLY
+855 AAEGLISLY

-1109 GAGGSFYLTG
+1109 GAGGSFFQTG

-1206 YSVGTVLETG
+1206 YSAGTVLETG
-1216 TQLLVSAEAEA
+1216 TQLLVSAEADA

-1336 YTQRIDITEDME
+1336 YTQRINITEDME

-1355 LTEAKAPENFY
+1355 LTEAKVPENYY

-1396 SLDEGTRV
+1396 SLGEGTRV

-1431 VIMDGKC
+1431 VIMDGTC

-1487 DHSKLESGDTVA
+1487 DLSKLESGDTVA

-1562 SNLAD
+1562 NNLAD

-1582 ETPVDGSVTVYD
+1582 DTPVDGSVTVYD

>member
-84 TSAEYMVWCHAV
+84 TSAEDMVWCHAV

-136 EVADFTRT
+136 EVVDFTRT

-167 IKGQDHP
+167 IKGVDHP
-174 AHSAMDAVDKG
+174 DHSAMDAVDKG
-185 GVYDFGVTITEAAA
+185 GVYDFEVTITEAAA

-306 EHTMSGTDDSWD
+306 EHTMSGTSRDEVVEANVS
-318 KSESFRGKYATET
+318 SASRTLIASCAAGGVNRE
-331 GPSNG
+331 P
-336 NGAVID
+336 
-342 GYSYCMGAMAT
+342 T
-353 QSDDFIGHYV
+353 QSGYALLEGLPYCWGVGSPYPNDYV
-363 EVAQS
+363 GYTVAVEET
-368 GTYKVSFSARL
+368 GTYKFSFQTRL
-379 DNSGGASSDASA
+379 DGTSTSSNA
-391 TVAIYYAEGVTMNNS
+391 TVELRYVEDGGNLSYATAVS
-406 ERRLGDEFTKA
+406 A
-417 GEDVVK
+417 SQ
-423 NISNDLPATTV
+423 NIPATTALPGTLL
-434 ESQEVQLEA
+434 ESNELELTA
-443 GTRYAFAVNVISN
+443 GTTYDFVVYV
-456 KNTSHSTLYV
+456 TSASANGSRLFI

-479 EQAPLLTWATPENG
+479 EEAPVLTWATPENG

-523 EGYELETVTLGGED
+523 DGYELETVTLGGED

-543 DGVLTFVMG
+543 DGVLTFAMG

-599 GTEVVATFTPAE
+599 GTEVVATFTPAD

-625 TTDVVDGVLTFAMGE
+625 TTDVVDGVLTFVMGE

-790 EVVFEDVLETGG
+790 EAVFEDALDAGG

-855 EAEGLISLY
+855 AAEGLISLY

-1206 YSVGTVLETG
+1206 YSAGTVLETG

-1283 ASGFTMEP
+1283 VSGWTMEP

-1336 YTQRIDITEDME
+1336 YTQRINITEDME

-1355 LTEAKAPENFY
+1355 LTEAKAPENYY

-1373 GEELLDEIT
+1373 GAELGEIMILDMVNYE
-1382 IGDAMTGD
+1382 
-1390 PIESGA
+1390 PVESGA
-1396 SLDEGTRV
+1396 SLGEGSGV
-1404 GVLIYYAEGVDLTIT
+1404 GVQIIYAEGVDLTIT

-1431 VIMDGKC
+1431 VIMEGTC
-1438 MYYGEITMDQDI
+1438 MYYDEITMDQDI

-1487 DHSKLESGDTVA
+1487 DYSKLESGDTVA

-1512 QTVVGEMFVNGVSVG
+1512 QTIVGEMFVNGVSVG

-1609 NSLPLG
+1609 NSLSLG

>member
-65 TYTGAGMTVEQG
+65 IYTGAGMTVEQG

-84 TSAEYMVWCHAV
+84 TSAEDMVWCHAV

-110 GEQLFK
+110 GEELFK

-167 IKGQDHP
+167 IKSVDHP
-174 AHSAMDAVDKG
+174 DHSAMDAVDKG
-185 GVYDFGVTITEAAA
+185 GVYDFDVTITEAAA

-235 LPLGWITAQFVA
+235 LPLGWITAKFVA

-306 EHTMSGTDDSWD
+306 ENTMSG
-318 KSESFRGKYATET
+318 ATRDEVVEANVSSASRT
-331 GPSNG
+331 LIASCSAGGVNREL
-336 NGAVID
+336 
-342 GYSYCMGAMAT
+342 T
-353 QSDDFIGHYV
+353 QSGYALLEGLPYCWGVGSPYPNDYV
-363 EVAQS
+363 GYTVAVEET
-368 GTYKVSFSARL
+368 GTYKFSFQTRL
-379 DNSGGASSDASA
+379 DGTSTSSNA
-391 TVAIYYAEGVTMNNS
+391 TVELRYVEDGGNLSYATAVSASQT
-406 ERRLGDEFTKA
+406 
-417 GEDVVK
+417 
-423 NISNDLPATTV
+423 LPATTALPGTLL
-434 ESQEVQLEA
+434 ESNELELTA
-443 GTRYAFAVNVISN
+443 GTTYDFVVYV
-456 KNTSHSTLYV
+456 TSASANGSRLFI

-508 EVEAGTEVVATFTPA
+508 EVET
-523 EGYELETVTLGGED
+523 
-537 VTTDVV
+537 
-543 DGVLTFVMG
+543 
-552 EEDVELAATFTEI
+552 
-565 PVILSTLTWAA
+565 
-576 PENGTI
+576 
-582 AVTVAGETV
+582 
-591 ESGAEVEA
+591 

-661 TAIQLTG
+661 TAIHLNG
-668 ASNTSTHSMF
+668 ATTADNTEQHNKFMF
-678 YFSEDDYGHGAEGNF
+678 DDALLGSHT
-693 YNGRSGN
+693 NGSSSGDLRTRSF
-700 LTMSVWVNIHE
+700 TYSAWIKVNE
-711 AQGAL
+711 ARGRV
-716 MGYGQRWYNPEG
+716 MGYGQRDFWGPSPTFHL
-728 VFTLSFDNGYYKLRN
+728 VIDDGYYTLFHRGL
-743 RTATEDHTD
+743 TATGGLGNDQTETTS
-752 CADPQENVLEQAV
+752 QAV
-765 ETDTWAFVTVVF
+765 ELGEWAFVTVVF
-777 DTDNLMRYVYYNG
+777 DEDNATRAVYYNG
-790 EVVFEDVLETGG
+790 EEILSGPYTGEG
-802 LGLLPDD
+802 LGMLSD
-809 CVFFVSNGVSAGW
+809 VSAFYVCDGTPGS
-822 YFNSPTFDLD
+822 NSNYSNDPDMELD
-832 EVQVWDKALSADEVR
+832 EVQVWTRALTADEVR
-847 ASMTSVDP
+847 ASMSSVDP
-855 EAEGLISLY
+855 SADGLAYLY

-880 ASAGSV
+880 ATSAAV
-886 TAALY
+886 TEDVPAAY
-891 TGSMYGSPG
+891 YNGTIGYDNSRWATIFNGTISQ
-900 SITSSVAEPTFVEG
+900 PTFVEG

-1109 GAGGSFYLTG
+1109 GAGGSFFQTG

-1206 YSVGTVLETG
+1206 YSAGTVLETG

-1227 GYEVTSV
+1227 GYQVTSV

-1254 VVATTEALPM
+1254 VVATAEALPM

-1277 SMTVYD
+1277 SMAVYD
-1283 ASGFTMEP
+1283 VSGWSMIP
-1291 IENGGSVEV
+1291 IENGGTVEV
-1300 GGAVNV
+1300 GGTVNV

-1336 YTQRIDITEDME
+1336 YNQRIDITEDME

-1382 IGDAMTGD
+1382 IADAMTGD

-1396 SLDEGTRV
+1396 SLGEGTRV

-1431 VIMDGKC
+1431 AIFDGTC

-1487 DHSKLESGDTVA
+1487 DLSKLESGDTVA

>member
-84 TSAEYMVWCHAV
+84 TSAEDMVWCHAV

-136 EVADFTRT
+136 EVVDFTRT

-167 IKGQDHP
+167 IKGVDHP
-174 AHSAMDAVDKG
+174 DHSAMDAVDKG
-185 GVYDFGVTITEAAA
+185 GVYDFEVTITEAAA

-306 EHTMSGTDDSWD
+306 EHTMSGTSRDEVVEANVS
-318 KSESFRGKYATET
+318 SASRTLIASCAAGGVNRE
-331 GPSNG
+331 P
-336 NGAVID
+336 
-342 GYSYCMGAMAT
+342 T
-353 QSDDFIGHYV
+353 QSGYALLEGLPYCWGVGSPYPNDYV
-363 EVAQS
+363 GYTVAVEET
-368 GTYKVSFSARL
+368 GTYKFSFQTRL
-379 DNSGGASSDASA
+379 DGTSTSSNA
-391 TVAIYYAEGVTMNNS
+391 TVELRYVEDGGNLSYATAVS
-406 ERRLGDEFTKA
+406 A
-417 GEDVVK
+417 SQ
-423 NISNDLPATTV
+423 NIPATTALPGTLL
-434 ESQEVQLEA
+434 ESNELELTA
-443 GTRYAFAVNVISN
+443 GTTYDFVVYV
-456 KNTSHSTLYV
+456 TSASANGSRLFI

-479 EQAPLLTWATPENG
+479 EEAPVLTWATPENG

-523 EGYELETVTLGGED
+523 DGYELETVTLGGED

-543 DGVLTFVMG
+543 DGVLTFAMG

-599 GTEVVATFTPAE
+599 GTEVVATFTPAD

-790 EVVFEDVLETGG
+790 EAVFEDALDAGG

-855 EAEGLISLY
+855 AAEGLISLY

-1206 YSVGTVLETG
+1206 YSAGTVLETG

-1283 ASGFTMEP
+1283 VSGWTMEP

-1336 YTQRIDITEDME
+1336 YTQRINITEDME

-1355 LTEAKAPENFY
+1355 LTEAKAPENYY

-1373 GEELLDEIT
+1373 GAELGEIMILDMVNYE
-1382 IGDAMTGD
+1382 
-1390 PIESGA
+1390 PVESGA
-1396 SLDEGTRV
+1396 SLGEGSGV
-1404 GVLIYYAEGVDLTIT
+1404 GVQIIYAEGVDLTIT

-1431 VIMDGKC
+1431 VIMEGTC
-1438 MYYGEITMDQDI
+1438 MYYDEITMDQDI

-1487 DHSKLESGDTVA
+1487 DYSKLESGDTVA

-1512 QTVVGEMFVNGVSVG
+1512 QTIVGEMFVNGVSVG

-1609 NSLPLG
+1609 NSLSLG

>member
-84 TSAEYMVWCHAV
+84 TSAEDMVWCHAV

-136 EVADFTRT
+136 EVVDFTRT

-167 IKGQDHP
+167 IKGVDHP
-174 AHSAMDAVDKG
+174 DHSAMDAVDKG
-185 GVYDFGVTITEAAA
+185 GVYDFEVTITEAAA

-306 EHTMSGTDDSWD
+306 EHTMSGTSRDEVVEANVS
-318 KSESFRGKYATET
+318 SASRTLIASCAAGGVNRE
-331 GPSNG
+331 P
-336 NGAVID
+336 
-342 GYSYCMGAMAT
+342 T
-353 QSDDFIGHYV
+353 QSGYALLEGLPYCWGVGSPYPNDYV
-363 EVAQS
+363 GYTVAVEET
-368 GTYKVSFSARL
+368 GTYKFSFQTRL
-379 DNSGGASSDASA
+379 DGTSTSSNA
-391 TVAIYYAEGVTMNNS
+391 TVELRYVEDGGNLSYATAVS
-406 ERRLGDEFTKA
+406 A
-417 GEDVVK
+417 SQ
-423 NISNDLPATTV
+423 NIPATTALPGTLL
-434 ESQEVQLEA
+434 ESNELELTA
-443 GTRYAFAVNVISN
+443 GTTYDFVVYV
-456 KNTSHSTLYV
+456 TSASANGSRLFI

-479 EQAPLLTWATPENG
+479 EEAPVLTWATPENG
-493 TIAVTVAGETVESGA
+493 TIAVTVAGETVESGV
-508 EVEAGTEVVATFTPA
+508 EVATGTEVVATFTPA

-543 DGVLTFVMG
+543 DGVLTFAMG

-599 GTEVVATFTPAE
+599 GTEVVATFTPAD

-625 TTDVVDGVLTFAMGE
+625 TTDVVDGVLTFVMGE

-790 EVVFEDVLETGG
+790 EAVFEDALDAGG

-855 EAEGLISLY
+855 AAEGLISLY

-1206 YSVGTVLETG
+1206 YSAGTVLETG

-1283 ASGFTMEP
+1283 VSGWTMEP

-1336 YTQRIDITEDME
+1336 YTQRINITEDME

-1355 LTEAKAPENFY
+1355 LTEAKAPENYY

-1373 GEELLDEIT
+1373 GAELGEIMILDMVNYE
-1382 IGDAMTGD
+1382 
-1390 PIESGA
+1390 PVESGA
-1396 SLDEGTRV
+1396 SLGEGSGV
-1404 GVLIYYAEGVDLTIT
+1404 GVQIIYAEGVDLTIT

-1431 VIMDGKC
+1431 VIMEGTC
-1438 MYYGEITMDQDI
+1438 MYYDEITMDQDI

-1487 DHSKLESGDTVA
+1487 DYSKLESGDTVA

-1512 QTVVGEMFVNGVSVG
+1512 QTIVGEMFVNGVSVG

-1609 NSLPLG
+1609 NSLSLG

>member
-167 IKGQDHP
+167 IKGVDHP
-174 AHSAMDAVDKG
+174 DHSAMDAVDKG
-185 GVYDFGVTITEAAA
+185 GVYDFDVTITEAAA
-199 PVEGPTLVIGEHTNG
+199 P
-214 QILVY
+214 
-219 TTDGEGVQTFY
+219 
-230 ENGET
+230 
-235 LPLGWITAQFVA
+235 
-247 DDGYTLQTPYFGSMD
+247 
-262 LTGSLEADNTFSIEV
+262 
-277 VEGTETVSFSAVFVE
+277 
-292 EAVEPEPSGWTIVA
+292 EPEPEPGQDGWEVVA
-306 EHTMSGTDDSWD
+306 SNTMSG
-318 KSESFRGKYATET
+318 ATESEVDQT
-331 GPSNG
+331 GIDIPSNNFVG
-336 NGAVID
+336 IFNTTASGAVLEGLQWCYGFQNTWQDYI
-342 GYSYCMGAMAT
+342 
-353 QSDDFIGHYV
+353 YV
-363 EVAQS
+363 SAQVPED
-368 GTYKVSFSARL
+368 GTYKFSFRIRSEGDDSNPTIPLTFRYGTSRA
-379 DNSGGASSDASA
+379 NSQLASDTYNVTNSDVIPGEEYESWELELTAGDYVFGMESGKPTSA
-391 TVAIYYAEGVTMNNS
+391 T
-406 ERRLGDEFTKA
+406 K
-417 GEDVVK
+417 
-423 NISNDLPATTV
+423 TT
-434 ESQEVQLEA
+434 S
-443 GTRYAFAVNVISN
+443 FI
-456 KNTSHSTLYV
+456 

-479 EQAPLLTWATPENG
+479 EQGPLLTWATPENG
-493 TIAVTVAGETVESGA
+493 TIAVTVAGETVESGV
-508 EVEAGTEVVATFTPA
+508 EVATGTEVVVTFTPA

-537 VTTDVV
+537 ATFLVSEENT
-543 DGVLTFVMG
+543 LTFEMG
-552 EEDVELAATFTEI
+552 ETNVEIAATFTEI

-599 GTEVVATFTPAE
+599 GTEVVATSTPAE

-625 TTDVVDGVLTFAMGE
+625 TTDVVDGVLTFVMGE

-648 FAETSTPEPADNL
+648 FVETSTPEPADNL

-790 EVVFEDVLETGG
+790 EAVFEDALDAGG

-809 CVFFVSNGVSAGW
+809 CIFFVSNGVSGGW

-847 ASMTSVDP
+847 ASMTSVDTA
-855 EAEGLISLY
+855 AEGLISLY

-914 HIAEAPENYE
+914 HITAAPENYE
-924 VTWTA
+924 VTWTT

-1206 YSVGTVLETG
+1206 YSAGTVLETG

-1254 VVATTEALPM
+1254 VVATAEALPM

-1277 SMTVYD
+1277 SMAVYD
-1283 ASGFTMEP
+1283 VSGWTMEP
-1291 IENGGSVEV
+1291 IENGGTVEV

-1306 MVTMNDNVE
+1306 MVSMNDNVE

-1336 YTQRIDITEDME
+1336 YTQRIDITENME

-1382 IGDAMTGD
+1382 IADAMTGD

-1396 SLDEGTRV
+1396 SLGEGTRV

-1431 VIMDGKC
+1431 AIFDGTC

-1487 DHSKLESGDTVA
+1487 DLSKLESGDTVA

>member
-11 SMLLGLGLAANAQ
+11 SMLLGLGLAVNAQ

-65 TYTGAGMTVEQG
+65 TYTQAGMTVEQG

-84 TSAEYMVWCHAV
+84 TSAEDMVWCHAV

-136 EVADFTRT
+136 EVVDFTRT

-167 IKGQDHP
+167 IKGVDHP
-174 AHSAMDAVDKG
+174 DHSAMDAVDKG
-185 GVYDFGVTITEAAA
+185 GVYDFDVTITEAAA

-306 EHTMSGTDDSWD
+306 EHTMSGTSRDEVVEANVS
-318 KSESFRGKYATET
+318 SASRTLIASCAAGGVNRE
-331 GPSNG
+331 P
-336 NGAVID
+336 
-342 GYSYCMGAMAT
+342 T
-353 QSDDFIGHYV
+353 QSGYALLEGLPYCWGVGSPYPNDYV
-363 EVAQS
+363 GYTVAVEET
-368 GTYKVSFSARL
+368 GTYKFSFQTRL
-379 DNSGGASSDASA
+379 DGTSTSRNATVELRYVEDGGNLSYESAVSTSQTLSATTALPGTLLESNELELTAGTTYDFVVYVTSASA
-391 TVAIYYAEGVTMNNS
+391 NGS
-406 ERRLGDEFTKA
+406 RLF
-417 GEDVVK
+417 
-423 NISNDLPATTV
+423 I
-434 ESQEVQLEA
+434 
-443 GTRYAFAVNVISN
+443 
-456 KNTSHSTLYV
+456 

-493 TIAVTVAGETVESGA
+493 TIAVTVAGETVESGV
-508 EVEAGTEVVATFTPA
+508 EVATGTEVVATFTPA

-537 VTTDVV
+537 ATFLVSEENT
-543 DGVLTFVMG
+543 LTFEMG
-552 EEDVELAATFTEI
+552 ETNVEIAATFTEI

-625 TTDVVDGVLTFAMGE
+625 TTDVVDGVLTFVMGE

-668 ASNTSTHSMF
+668 ASNASTHSMF

-716 MGYGQRWYNPEG
+716 MGYGQRWYNPDG
-728 VFTLSFDNGYYKLRN
+728 VFTLSFDNGYYKLKN
-743 RTATEDHTD
+743 RTATVDHTA
-752 CADPQENVLEQAV
+752 CEEHQEDVLEQAV

-809 CVFFVSNGVSAGW
+809 CIFFVSNGVSGGW

-855 EAEGLISLY
+855 AAEGLISLY

-1206 YSVGTVLETG
+1206 YSAGTVLETG

-1254 VVATTEALPM
+1254 VVATAEALPM
-1264 VTVNYT
+1264 CTVNYT

-1283 ASGFTMEP
+1283 VSGWTMEP
-1291 IENGGSVEV
+1291 IENGGTVEV

-1306 MVTMNDNVE
+1306 MVSMNDNVE

-1594 MSGAAVYTSEVFEGS
+1594 MSGAAVYTAEVFEGS

>member
-24 TWQEPGGSVH
+24 DWGTPTGTTGQASDKDDKD
-34 SSEARYVVSANT
+34 RYVTSVTT
-46 TGCSTDLDY
+46 TGATEDLSY
-55 TNPSASNAVY
+55 SNGSLPSSVYVY
-65 TYTGAGMTVEQG
+65 TGEGMTVERG
-77 QSFDLHV
+77 QTVTLHV
-84 TSAEYMVWCHAV
+84 TTSEDMIWCAGMTY
-96 VFVDWNCDYDFDDE
+96 VDWNLDYDFDDE
-110 GEQLFK
+110 GESYPK
-116 VGSDVDDSDA
+116 VGLEVNDDGSSNL
-126 PSDLVANGNP
+126 PYSGNP
-136 EVADFTRT
+136 GIVDYTVEL
-144 ITVPADA
+144 TVPEDA
-151 AVGTTRMRI
+151 ALGTTRLRL
-160 QFTDAWH
+160 QYQDAWH
-167 IKGQDHP
+167 NPPKGHS
-174 AHSAMDAVDKG
+174 HSAMDEIQKG
-185 GVYDFGVTITEAAA
+185 GVYDFDVTITEAAA

-306 EHTMSGTDDSWD
+306 ENTMSGTSREEVVEAIVDQGV
-318 KSESFRGKYATET
+318 ERTIIATNF
-331 GPSNG
+331 GSVN
-336 NGAVID
+336 
-342 GYSYCMGAMAT
+342 SSLT
-353 QSDDFIGHYV
+353 QSGVALLEGLPYCWGVGSTMSNDYV
-363 EVAQS
+363 GYTVAVEET
-368 GTYKVSFSARL
+368 GTYKFSFQSRL
-379 DNSGGASSDASA
+379 DQDKGASTNNA
-391 TVAIYYAEGVTMNNS
+391 TVELRYVENGGNLSYESAVSTS
-406 ERRLGDEFTKA
+406 QT
-417 GEDVVK
+417 
-423 NISNDLPATTV
+423 LPATTALPGTLL
-434 ESQEVQLEA
+434 ESNELELTA
-443 GTRYAFAVNVISN
+443 GTSYDFVVYV
-456 KNTSHSTLYV
+456 TSASSSGSRLFV

-493 TIAVTVAGETVESGA
+493 TIAVTVAGEKVESGA

-523 EGYELETVTLGGED
+523 DGYELETVTLGGED

-552 EEDVELAATFTEI
+552 EEDVELAATF
-565 PVILSTLTWAA
+565 
-576 PENGTI
+576 
-582 AVTVAGETV
+582 
-591 ESGAEVEA
+591 
-599 GTEVVATFTPAE
+599 
-611 GYELETVTLGGEDV
+611 
-625 TTDVVDGVLTFAMGE
+625 
-640 EDVELAAT
+640 
-648 FAETSTPEPADNL
+648 AETSTPEPADNL
-661 TAIQLTG
+661 TAIHLNG
-668 ASNTSTHSMF
+668 ATTDDRTEQHNRFMF
-678 YFSEDDYGHGAEGNF
+678 DDVLLGSHT
-693 YNGRSGN
+693 NGSSASDLRTRSF
-700 LTMSVWVNIHE
+700 TYSAWIKVNE
-711 AQGAL
+711 ARGRV
-716 MGYGQRWYNPEG
+716 MGYGQRDFWGPTPTFHLVIDG
-728 VFTLSFDNGYYKLRN
+728 GYYTLYHRGL
-743 RTATEDHTD
+743 TATGGFGNDQTETTS
-752 CADPQENVLEQAV
+752 QAV
-765 ETDTWAFVTVVF
+765 ELGEWAFVTVVF
-777 DTDNLMRYVYYNG
+777 DEDNATRAVYYNG
-790 EVVFEDVLETGG
+790 EEILSGPYTGEG
-802 LGLLPDD
+802 LGMLPD
-809 CVFFVSNGVSAGW
+809 VSAFYVCDGTPGS
-822 YFNSPTFDLD
+822 NSNYSNDPDMELD
-832 EVQVWDKALSADEVR
+832 EVQVWTRALTADEVR
-847 ASMTSVDP
+847 ASMSSVDP
-855 EAEGLISLY
+855 SADGLAYLY

-880 ASAGSV
+880 ATSAAV
-886 TAALY
+886 TEDVPAAY
-891 TGSMYGSPG
+891 YNGTISYDNSRWATIFNGTISQP
-900 SITSSVAEPTFVEG
+900 IFVEG

-1063 TFDLRMQSAEDMIWC
+1063 TFDLRMQSSEYMVWC

-1109 GAGGSFYLTG
+1109 GAGGSFFQTG

-1195 VLVRDYNTLEE
+1195 VRVRDYNTLEE
-1206 YSVGTVLETG
+1206 YSAGTVLETG

-1243 HEPYTVDGPVH
+1243 YEPYTVDGPVH

-1264 VTVNYT
+1264 CTVNYT

-1277 SMTVYD
+1277 SMAVYD
-1283 ASGFTMEP
+1283 VSGFTMEP
-1291 IENGGSVEV
+1291 IENGGTVEV
-1300 GGAVNV
+1300 GGTVNV

-1355 LTEAKAPENFY
+1355 LTEAKAPENYY

-1373 GEELLDEIT
+1373 GAELGEIMILDMVNYE
-1382 IGDAMTGD
+1382 
-1390 PIESGA
+1390 PVESGA
-1396 SLDEGTRV
+1396 SLGEGSGV
-1404 GVLIYYAEGVDLTIT
+1404 GVQIIYAEGVDLTIT

-1431 VIMDGKC
+1431 VIMEGTC
-1438 MYYGEITMDQDI
+1438 MYYDEITMDQDI

-1487 DHSKLESGDTVA
+1487 DYSKLESGDTVA

-1582 ETPVDGSVTVYD
+1582 ETPVDGSVAVYD

>member
-110 GEQLFK
+110 GEELFK

-167 IKGQDHP
+167 IKGVDHP
-174 AHSAMDAVDKG
+174 DHSAMDAVDKG
-185 GVYDFGVTITEAAA
+185 GVYDFDVTITEAAA
-199 PVEGPTLVIGEHTNG
+199 P
-214 QILVY
+214 
-219 TTDGEGVQTFY
+219 
-230 ENGET
+230 
-235 LPLGWITAQFVA
+235 
-247 DDGYTLQTPYFGSMD
+247 
-262 LTGSLEADNTFSIEV
+262 
-277 VEGTETVSFSAVFVE
+277 
-292 EAVEPEPSGWTIVA
+292 EPEPEPGQDGWEVVA
-306 EHTMSGTDDSWD
+306 SNTMSG
-318 KSESFRGKYATET
+318 ATESEVDQT
-331 GPSNG
+331 GIDIPSNNFVG
-336 NGAVID
+336 IFNTTASGAVLEGLQWCYGFQNTWQDYI
-342 GYSYCMGAMAT
+342 
-353 QSDDFIGHYV
+353 YV
-363 EVAQS
+363 SAQVPED
-368 GTYKVSFSARL
+368 GTYKFSFRIRSEGDDSNPTIPLTFRYGTSRA
-379 DNSGGASSDASA
+379 NSQLASDTYNVTNSDVIPGEEYESWELELTAGDYVFGMESGKPTSA
-391 TVAIYYAEGVTMNNS
+391 T
-406 ERRLGDEFTKA
+406 K
-417 GEDVVK
+417 
-423 NISNDLPATTV
+423 TT
-434 ESQEVQLEA
+434 S
-443 GTRYAFAVNVISN
+443 F
-456 KNTSHSTLYV
+456 V

-493 TIAVTVAGETVESGA
+493 TIAVTVAGETVESGV
-508 EVEAGTEVVATFTPA
+508 EVATGTEVVVTFTPA

-537 VTTDVV
+537 ATFLVSEENT
-543 DGVLTFVMG
+543 LTFEMG
-552 EEDVELAATFTEI
+552 ETNVEIAATFTEI

-625 TTDVVDGVLTFAMGE
+625 TTDVVDGVLTFVMDE

-790 EVVFEDVLETGG
+790 EAVFEDALDAGG

-855 EAEGLISLY
+855 AAEGLISLY

-1109 GAGGSFYLTG
+1109 GAGGSFFQTG

-1206 YSVGTVLETG
+1206 YSAGTVLETG
-1216 TQLLVSAEAEA
+1216 TQLHVSAEADA

-1336 YTQRIDITEDME
+1336 YTQRINITEDME

-1355 LTEAKAPENFY
+1355 LTEAKVPENYY

-1396 SLDEGTRV
+1396 SLGEGTRV

-1431 VIMDGKC
+1431 VIMDGTC

-1487 DHSKLESGDTVA
+1487 DLSKLESGDTVA

-1562 SNLAD
+1562 NNLAD

-1582 ETPVDGSVTVYD
+1582 DTPVDGSVTVYD

>member
-84 TSAEYMVWCHAV
+84 TSAEDMVWCHAV

-136 EVADFTRT
+136 EVVDFTRT

-167 IKGQDHP
+167 IKGVDHP
-174 AHSAMDAVDKG
+174 DHSAMDAVDKG
-185 GVYDFGVTITEAAA
+185 GVYDFDVTITEAAA

-306 EHTMSGTDDSWD
+306 ENTMSG
-318 KSESFRGKYATET
+318 ATRDEVVEANVSSASRT
-331 GPSNG
+331 LIASCSAGGVNREL
-336 NGAVID
+336 
-342 GYSYCMGAMAT
+342 T
-353 QSDDFIGHYV
+353 QSGYALLEGLPYCWGVGSPYPNDYV
-363 EVAQS
+363 GYTVAVEET
-368 GTYKVSFSARL
+368 GTYKFSFQTRL
-379 DNSGGASSDASA
+379 DGTSTSSNA
-391 TVAIYYAEGVTMNNS
+391 TVELRYVEDGGNLSYATAVS
-406 ERRLGDEFTKA
+406 A
-417 GEDVVK
+417 SQ
-423 NISNDLPATTV
+423 NIPATTALPGTLL
-434 ESQEVQLEA
+434 ESNELELTA
-443 GTRYAFAVNVISN
+443 GTTYDFVVYV
-456 KNTSHSTLYV
+456 TSASANGSRLFI

-479 EQAPLLTWATPENG
+479 EEAPVLTWATPENG
-493 TIAVTVAGETVESGA
+493 TIAVTVAGETVESGV
-508 EVEAGTEVVATFTPA
+508 EVATGTEVVVTFTPA

-543 DGVLTFVMG
+543 DGVLTFAMG

-591 ESGAEVEA
+591 ESGAEVET

-716 MGYGQRWYNPEG
+716 MGYGQRWYNPDG

-743 RTATEDHTD
+743 RTATEDHTA

-790 EVVFEDVLETGG
+790 EAVFEDALDAGG

-809 CVFFVSNGVSAGW
+809 CVFFVSNGVSGGW

-855 EAEGLISLY
+855 AAEGLISLY

-914 HIAEAPENYE
+914 HITAAPENYE

-1063 TFDLRMQSAEDMIWC
+1063 TFDLRMQSSEDMIWC

-1109 GAGGSFYLTG
+1109 GAGGSFFQTG

-1206 YSVGTVLETG
+1206 YSAGTVLETG
-1216 TQLLVSAEAEA
+1216 TQLLVSAEADA

-1243 HEPYTVDGPVH
+1243 YEPYTVDGPVH
-1254 VVATTEALPM
+1254 VVATAEALPM

-1283 ASGFTMEP
+1283 VSGWTMEP
-1291 IENGGSVEV
+1291 IENGGTVEV

-1396 SLDEGTRV
+1396 SLGEGTRV

>member
-65 TYTGAGMTVEQG
+65 TYTQAGMTVEQG

-84 TSAEYMVWCHAV
+84 TSAEDMVWCHAV

-136 EVADFTRT
+136 EVVDFTRT

-174 AHSAMDAVDKG
+174 DHSAMDAVDKG
-185 GVYDFGVTITEAAA
+185 GVYDFDVTITEAAA
-199 PVEGPTLVIGEHTNG
+199 P
-214 QILVY
+214 
-219 TTDGEGVQTFY
+219 
-230 ENGET
+230 
-235 LPLGWITAQFVA
+235 
-247 DDGYTLQTPYFGSMD
+247 
-262 LTGSLEADNTFSIEV
+262 
-277 VEGTETVSFSAVFVE
+277 
-292 EAVEPEPSGWTIVA
+292 EPEPEPGQDGWEVVA
-306 EHTMSGTDDSWD
+306 SNTMSG
-318 KSESFRGKYATET
+318 ATESEVDQT
-331 GPSNG
+331 GIDIPSNNFVG
-336 NGAVID
+336 IFNTTASGAVLEGLQWCYGFQNTWQDYI
-342 GYSYCMGAMAT
+342 
-353 QSDDFIGHYV
+353 YV
-363 EVAQS
+363 SAQVPED
-368 GTYKVSFSARL
+368 GTYKFSFRIRSEGDDSNPTIPLTFRYGTSRA
-379 DNSGGASSDASA
+379 NSQLASDTYNVTNSDVIPGEEYESWELELTAGDYVFGMESGKPTSA
-391 TVAIYYAEGVTMNNS
+391 T
-406 ERRLGDEFTKA
+406 K
-417 GEDVVK
+417 
-423 NISNDLPATTV
+423 TT
-434 ESQEVQLEA
+434 S
-443 GTRYAFAVNVISN
+443 F
-456 KNTSHSTLYV
+456 V

-493 TIAVTVAGETVESGA
+493 TIAVTVAGETVESGV
-508 EVEAGTEVVATFTPA
+508 EVATGTEVVVTFTPA

-537 VTTDVV
+537 ATFLVSEENT
-543 DGVLTFVMG
+543 LTFEMG
-552 EEDVELAATFTEI
+552 ETNVEIAATFTEI

-625 TTDVVDGVLTFAMGE
+625 TTDVVDGVLTFVMDE

-743 RTATEDHTD
+743 RTATEDHTA
-752 CADPQENVLEQAV
+752 CAKPTQEDVLEQAV

-790 EVVFEDVLETGG
+790 EVVFEDALDAGG

-809 CVFFVSNGVSAGW
+809 CVFFVSNGVSGGW

-847 ASMTSVDP
+847 ASMTFVDP
-855 EAEGLISLY
+855 AAEGLISLY

-900 SITSSVAEPTFVEG
+900 SITSNVAEPTFVEG

-937 MNGDVELTSGALVAE
+937 MNGDVELTSGAFVAE
-952 GTELTVIAAPAFG
+952 GTVLTVIAAPASG
-965 YQLDAVTVNDETLEG
+965 YQLDAVTVNDEPLDG

-989 VVAATFVPVQLEEW
+989 VVAATFVPVQLE
-1003 PHDTTGQAAN
+1003 
-1013 GNPSVHPSEDRYVT
+1013 
-1027 SATTTG
+1027 
-1033 AAIDLNWT
+1033 
-1041 NSERPSTWYI
+1041 
-1051 NTGAMMQAEQGT
+1051 
-1063 TFDLRMQSAEDMIWC
+1063 
-1078 HAVIFV
+1078 
-1084 DWNGDKD
+1084 
-1091 FDDEGE
+1091 
-1097 MIAKVGLDHVDD
+1097 
-1109 GAGGSFYLTG
+1109 
-1119 NPDLVDFTQTI
+1119 
-1130 EVPATATVGT
+1130 
-1140 TCIRVMYTDAWHDT
+1140 
-1154 NKGHSHSAMDA
+1154 
-1165 VDKGGIYDF
+1165 
-1174 YIDITE
+1174 
-1180 GEIVN
+1180 N

-1195 VLVRDYNTLEE
+1195 VRVRDYNTLEE
-1206 YSVGTVLETG
+1206 YSAGTVLETG
-1216 TQLLVSAEAEA
+1216 TQLLVSAEADA

-1243 HEPYTVDGPVH
+1243 YEPYTVDGPVH
-1254 VVATTEALPM
+1254 VVATAEALPM

-1277 SMTVYD
+1277 SMAVYD
-1283 ASGFTMEP
+1283 VSGWSMIP

-1355 LTEAKAPENFY
+1355 LTEAKAPENYY

-1615 SLADGHYTLRVEGAG
+1615 ILADGHYTLRVEGAG

>member
-84 TSAEYMVWCHAV
+84 TSAEDMVWCHAV

-136 EVADFTRT
+136 EVVDFTRT

-167 IKGQDHP
+167 IKGVDHP
-174 AHSAMDAVDKG
+174 DHSAMDAVDKG
-185 GVYDFGVTITEAAA
+185 GVYDFDVTITEAAA

-306 EHTMSGTDDSWD
+306 ENTMSG
-318 KSESFRGKYATET
+318 ATRDEVVEANVSSASRT
-331 GPSNG
+331 LIASCSAGGVNREL
-336 NGAVID
+336 
-342 GYSYCMGAMAT
+342 T
-353 QSDDFIGHYV
+353 QSGYALLEGLPYCWGVGSPYPNDYV
-363 EVAQS
+363 GYTVAVEET
-368 GTYKVSFSARL
+368 GTYKFSFQTRL
-379 DNSGGASSDASA
+379 DGTSTSSNA
-391 TVAIYYAEGVTMNNS
+391 TVELRYVEDGGNLSYATAVS
-406 ERRLGDEFTKA
+406 A
-417 GEDVVK
+417 SQ
-423 NISNDLPATTV
+423 NIPATTALPGTLL
-434 ESQEVQLEA
+434 ESNELELTA
-443 GTRYAFAVNVISN
+443 GTTYDFVVYV
-456 KNTSHSTLYV
+456 TSASANGSRLFI

-479 EQAPLLTWATPENG
+479 EEAPVLTWATPENG
-493 TIAVTVAGETVESGA
+493 TIAVTVAGETVESGV
-508 EVEAGTEVVATFTPA
+508 EVATGTEVVVTFTPA

-543 DGVLTFVMG
+543 DGVLTFAMG

-591 ESGAEVEA
+591 ESGVEVA
-599 GTEVVATFTPAE
+599 TGTEVVVTFTPAE

-625 TTDVVDGVLTFAMGE
+625 TTDVVDGVLTFVMGE

-716 MGYGQRWYNPEG
+716 MGYGQRWYNPDG

-743 RTATEDHTD
+743 RTATEDHTA

-790 EVVFEDVLETGG
+790 EAVFEDALDAGG

-809 CVFFVSNGVSAGW
+809 CVFFVSNGVSGGW

-855 EAEGLISLY
+855 AAEGLISLY

-914 HIAEAPENYE
+914 HITAAPENYE

-1063 TFDLRMQSAEDMIWC
+1063 TFDLRMQSSEDMIWC

-1109 GAGGSFYLTG
+1109 GAGGSFFQTG

-1206 YSVGTVLETG
+1206 YSAGTVLETG
-1216 TQLLVSAEAEA
+1216 TQLLVSAEADA

-1243 HEPYTVDGPVH
+1243 YEPYTVDGPVH
-1254 VVATTEALPM
+1254 VVATAEALPM

-1283 ASGFTMEP
+1283 VSGWTMEP
-1291 IENGGSVEV
+1291 IENGGTVEV

-1396 SLDEGTRV
+1396 SLGEGTRV

>member
-24 TWQEPGGSVH
+24 DWGTPTGTTGQASDKDDKD
-34 SSEARYVVSANT
+34 RYVTSVTT
-46 TGCSTDLDY
+46 TGATEDLSY
-55 TNPSASNAVY
+55 SNGSLPSSVYVY
-65 TYTGAGMTVEQG
+65 TGEGMTVERG
-77 QSFDLHV
+77 QTVTLHV
-84 TSAEYMVWCHAV
+84 TTSEDMIWCAGMTY
-96 VFVDWNCDYDFDDE
+96 VDWNLDYDFDDE
-110 GEQLFK
+110 GESYPK
-116 VGSDVDDSDA
+116 VGLEVNDDGSSNL
-126 PSDLVANGNP
+126 PYSGNP
-136 EVADFTRT
+136 GIVDYTVEL
-144 ITVPADA
+144 TVPEDA
-151 AVGTTRMRI
+151 ALGTTRLRL
-160 QFTDAWH
+160 QYQDAWH
-167 IKGQDHP
+167 NPPKGHS
-174 AHSAMDAVDKG
+174 HSAMDAVDKG
-185 GVYDFGVTITEAAA
+185 GVYDFDVTITEAAA

-306 EHTMSGTDDSWD
+306 EHTMSGTSREEVVEAIMDQGV
-318 KSESFRGKYATET
+318 ERTIIATNFGSVNNSPTSSGVALLEGLPYCWGVGSTMSNDYVGYTVAVEET
-331 GPSNG
+331 
-336 NGAVID
+336 
-342 GYSYCMGAMAT
+342 
-353 QSDDFIGHYV
+353 
-363 EVAQS
+363 
-368 GTYKVSFSARL
+368 GTYKFSFQTRL
-379 DNSGGASSDASA
+379 DQDRGASTDNA
-391 TVAIYYAEGVTMNNS
+391 TVELRYVENGGNLSYESAVSTS
-406 ERRLGDEFTKA
+406 QT
-417 GEDVVK
+417 
-423 NISNDLPATTV
+423 LPATTALPGTLL
-434 ESQEVQLEA
+434 ESNELELTA
-443 GTRYAFAVNVISN
+443 GTSYDFVVYV
-456 KNTSHSTLYV
+456 TSASSSSSRLFI

-508 EVEAGTEVVATFTPA
+508 EVETGTEVVATFTPA

-552 EEDVELAATFTEI
+552 EEDVELAATF
-565 PVILSTLTWAA
+565 
-576 PENGTI
+576 
-582 AVTVAGETV
+582 
-591 ESGAEVEA
+591 
-599 GTEVVATFTPAE
+599 
-611 GYELETVTLGGEDV
+611 
-625 TTDVVDGVLTFAMGE
+625 
-640 EDVELAAT
+640 
-648 FAETSTPEPADNL
+648 AETSTPEPADNL
-661 TAIQLTG
+661 TAIHLNG
-668 ASNTSTHSMF
+668 ATTDDRTEQHNRFMF
-678 YFSEDDYGHGAEGNF
+678 DDVLLGSHT
-693 YNGRSGN
+693 NGSSASDLRTRSF
-700 LTMSVWVNIHE
+700 TYSAWIKVNE
-711 AQGAL
+711 ARGRV
-716 MGYGQRWYNPEG
+716 MGYGQRDFWGPTPTFHLVIDG
-728 VFTLSFDNGYYKLRN
+728 GYYTLYHRGL
-743 RTATEDHTD
+743 TATGGFGNDQTTTTS
-752 CADPQENVLEQAV
+752 QAV
-765 ETDTWAFVTVVF
+765 ELGEWAFVTVVF
-777 DTDNLMRYVYYNG
+777 DEDNATRAVYYNG
-790 EVVFEDVLETGG
+790 EEILSGPYTGEG
-802 LGLLPDD
+802 LGMLPD
-809 CVFFVSNGVSAGW
+809 VSAFYVCDGTTGS
-822 YFNSPTFDLD
+822 NSNYSNDPDMELD
-832 EVQVWDKALSADEVR
+832 EVQVWTRALTADEVR
-847 ASMTSVDP
+847 ASMSSVDP
-855 EAEGLISLY
+855 SADGLAYLY

-880 ASAGSV
+880 ATSAAV
-886 TAALY
+886 TEDVPAAY
-891 TGSMYGSPG
+891 YNGTISYDNSRWATIFNGTISQ
-900 SITSSVAEPTFVEG
+900 PTFVEG

-929 PENGTLTI
+929 PENGTVTI

-1206 YSVGTVLETG
+1206 YPAGTVLETG

-1254 VVATTEALPM
+1254 VVATAEALPM

-1277 SMTVYD
+1277 SMSVYNV
-1283 ASGFTMEP
+1283 SGWTMEP
-1291 IENGGSVEV
+1291 IENGGTVEV

-1336 YTQRIDITEDME
+1336 YTQRINITEDME

-1355 LTEAKAPENFY
+1355 LTEAKAPENYY

-1396 SLDEGTRV
+1396 SLGEGTRV

-1487 DHSKLESGDTVA
+1487 DLSKLESGDTVA

>member
-84 TSAEYMVWCHAV
+84 TSAEDMVWCHAV

-110 GEQLFK
+110 GEELFK

-167 IKGQDHP
+167 IKSVDHP
-174 AHSAMDAVDKG
+174 DHSAMDAVDKG
-185 GVYDFGVTITEAAA
+185 GVYDFDVTITEAAA
-199 PVEGPTLVIGEHTNG
+199 P
-214 QILVY
+214 
-219 TTDGEGVQTFY
+219 
-230 ENGET
+230 
-235 LPLGWITAQFVA
+235 
-247 DDGYTLQTPYFGSMD
+247 
-262 LTGSLEADNTFSIEV
+262 
-277 VEGTETVSFSAVFVE
+277 
-292 EAVEPEPSGWTIVA
+292 EPEPEPGQDGWEVVA
-306 EHTMSGTDDSWD
+306 SNTMSG
-318 KSESFRGKYATET
+318 ATESEVDQT
-331 GPSNG
+331 GIDIPSNNFVG
-336 NGAVID
+336 IFNTTASGAVLEGLQWCYGFQNTWQDYI
-342 GYSYCMGAMAT
+342 
-353 QSDDFIGHYV
+353 YV
-363 EVAQS
+363 SAQVPED
-368 GTYKVSFSARL
+368 GTYKFSFRIRSEGDDSNPTIPLTFRYGTSRA
-379 DNSGGASSDASA
+379 NSQLASDTYNVTNSDVIPGEEYESWELELTAGDYVFGMESGKPTSA
-391 TVAIYYAEGVTMNNS
+391 T
-406 ERRLGDEFTKA
+406 K
-417 GEDVVK
+417 
-423 NISNDLPATTV
+423 TT
-434 ESQEVQLEA
+434 S
-443 GTRYAFAVNVISN
+443 F
-456 KNTSHSTLYV
+456 V

-493 TIAVTVAGETVESGA
+493 TIAVTVAGETVESGVEVATGTEVVATFTPA
-508 EVEAGTEVVATFTPA
+508 EGYELETVTLGGEDVTTDVVDGVLTFAMGEEDVELTATFTEIPVILSTLTWAAPENGTIAVTVAGETVESGVEVATGTEVVATFTPA

-543 DGVLTFVMG
+543 DGVLTFV
-552 EEDVELAATFTEI
+552 
-565 PVILSTLTWAA
+565 
-576 PENGTI
+576 
-582 AVTVAGETV
+582 
-591 ESGAEVEA
+591 
-599 GTEVVATFTPAE
+599 
-611 GYELETVTLGGEDV
+611 
-625 TTDVVDGVLTFAMGE
+625 MGE

-716 MGYGQRWYNPEG
+716 MGYGQRWYNPDG

-743 RTATEDHTD
+743 RTATVDHTA
-752 CADPQENVLEQAV
+752 CAEPQEDVLEQAV

-809 CVFFVSNGVSAGW
+809 CVFFVSNGVSGGW

-855 EAEGLISLY
+855 AAEGLISLY

-914 HIAEAPENYE
+914 HITAAPENYE

-1063 TFDLRMQSAEDMIWC
+1063 TFDLRMQSAEDMI
-1078 HAVIFV
+1078 
-1084 DWNGDKD
+1084 
-1091 FDDEGE
+1091 
-1097 MIAKVGLDHVDD
+1097 
-1109 GAGGSFYLTG
+1109 
-1119 NPDLVDFTQTI
+1119 
-1130 EVPATATVGT
+1130 
-1140 TCIRVMYTDAWHDT
+1140 
-1154 NKGHSHSAMDA
+1154 
-1165 VDKGGIYDF
+1165 
-1174 YIDITE
+1174 
-1180 GEIVN
+1180 
-1185 TLTVEAEHAT
+1185 
-1195 VLVRDYNTLEE
+1195 
-1206 YSVGTVLETG
+1206 
-1216 TQLLVSAEAEA
+1216 
-1227 GYEVTSV
+1227 
-1234 TVNGEEWPS
+1234 
-1243 HEPYTVDGPVH
+1243 
-1254 VVATTEALPM
+1254 
-1264 VTVNYT
+1264 
-1270 FEGEEYG
+1270 
-1277 SMTVYD
+1277 
-1283 ASGFTMEP
+1283 
-1291 IENGGSVEV
+1291 
-1300 GGAVNV
+1300 
-1306 MVTMNDNVE
+1306 
-1315 GTITVNGGEPVE
+1315 
-1327 FDSTTWEGL
+1327 
-1336 YTQRIDITEDME
+1336 
-1348 TLDIAVV
+1348 
-1355 LTEAKAPENFY
+1355 
-1366 DFTYTIE
+1366 
-1373 GEELLDEIT
+1373 
-1382 IGDAMTGD
+1382 
-1390 PIESGA
+1390 
-1396 SLDEGTRV
+1396 
-1404 GVLIYYAEGVDLTIT
+1404 
-1419 INDVEQDIADNV
+1419 
-1431 VIMDGKC
+1431 
-1438 MYYGEITMDQDI
+1438 
-1450 NLGIVLSQGTEPEGH
+1450 
-1465 TVTYALT
+1465 
-1472 GEAASAGTVYVNDMT
+1472 
-1487 DHSKLESGDTVA
+1487 
-1499 DGADVNVQVTFDD
+1499 
-1512 QTVVGEMFVNGVSVG
+1512 
-1527 TFEYADN
+1527 
-1534 AGLYNYVVENVTAD
+1534 
-1548 IDIEIELSYGNGID
+1548 
-1562 SNLAD
+1562 
-1567 GLKVYPTVFDEAVTV
+1567 
-1582 ETPVDGSVTVYD
+1582 
-1594 MSGAAVYTSEVFEGS
+1594 
-1609 NSLPLG
+1609 
-1615 SLADGHYTLRVEGAG
+1615 
-1630 QSATVRV
+1630 
-1637 VKK
+1637 

>member
-84 TSAEYMVWCHAV
+84 TSAEDMVWCHAV

-126 PSDLVANGNP
+126 PSDLVQNGNP

-167 IKGQDHP
+167 IKGVDHP
-174 AHSAMDAVDKG
+174 DHSAMDAVDKG
-185 GVYDFGVTITEAAA
+185 GVYDFDVTITEAAA

-306 EHTMSGTDDSWD
+306 ENTMSGTSREEVVEAIMDQGV
-318 KSESFRGKYATET
+318 ERTIIATNF
-331 GPSNG
+331 GSVN
-336 NGAVID
+336 
-342 GYSYCMGAMAT
+342 SSLT
-353 QSDDFIGHYV
+353 QSGVALLEGLPYCWGVASTFSNDYV
-363 EVAQS
+363 GYTVAVEET
-368 GTYKVSFSARL
+368 GTYKFSFQSRL
-379 DNSGGASSDASA
+379 DQDKGASTNNA
-391 TVAIYYAEGVTMNNS
+391 TVELRYVENGGNLSYESAVSTS
-406 ERRLGDEFTKA
+406 QT
-417 GEDVVK
+417 
-423 NISNDLPATTV
+423 LPATTALPGTLL
-434 ESQEVQLEA
+434 ESNELELTA
-443 GTRYAFAVNVISN
+443 GTSYDFVVYV
-456 KNTSHSTLYV
+456 TSASSSGSRLFV

-508 EVEAGTEVVATFTPA
+508 EVETGTEVVATFTPA
-523 EGYELETVTLGGED
+523 KGYELETVTLGGED

-552 EEDVELAATFTEI
+552 EEDVELAATF
-565 PVILSTLTWAA
+565 
-576 PENGTI
+576 
-582 AVTVAGETV
+582 
-591 ESGAEVEA
+591 
-599 GTEVVATFTPAE
+599 
-611 GYELETVTLGGEDV
+611 
-625 TTDVVDGVLTFAMGE
+625 
-640 EDVELAAT
+640 
-648 FAETSTPEPADNL
+648 AETSTPEPADNL
-661 TAIQLTG
+661 TAIHLNG
-668 ASNTSTHSMF
+668 ATTADNTEQHNKFMF
-678 YFSEDDYGHGAEGNF
+678 DDALLGSHTDGSSSGDLRTRSFTYSAWIKVNEAR
-693 YNGRSGN
+693 GR
-700 LTMSVWVNIHE
+700 V
-711 AQGAL
+711 
-716 MGYGQRWYNPEG
+716 MGYGQRDFWGPTPTFHLVIDG
-728 VFTLSFDNGYYKLRN
+728 GYYTLYHRGL
-743 RTATEDHTD
+743 TATGGFGNDQTTTTS
-752 CADPQENVLEQAV
+752 QAV
-765 ETDTWAFVTVVF
+765 ELGEWAFVTVVF
-777 DTDNLMRYVYYNG
+777 DEDNATRAVYYNG
-790 EVVFEDVLETGG
+790 EEILSGPYTGEG
-802 LGLLPDD
+802 LGMLPDASAFYVCD
-809 CVFFVSNGVSAGW
+809 GTTGSNSN
-822 YFNSPTFDLD
+822 YSNDPDMELD
-832 EVQVWDKALSADEVR
+832 EVQVWTRALTADEVR
-847 ASMTSVDP
+847 ASMSSVDP
-855 EAEGLISLY
+855 SADGLAYLY

-880 ASAGSV
+880 ATSAAV
-886 TAALY
+886 TEDVPAAY
-891 TGSMYGSPG
+891 YNGTISYDNSRWATIFNGTISQ
-900 SITSSVAEPTFVEG
+900 PTFVEG

-1063 TFDLRMQSAEDMIWC
+1063 TFDLRMQSSEDMIWC

-1109 GAGGSFYLTG
+1109 GAGGSFFQTG

-1206 YSVGTVLETG
+1206 YPAGTVLETG

-1243 HEPYTVDGPVH
+1243 YEPYTVDGPVH
-1254 VVATTEALPM
+1254 VVATAEALPM

-1277 SMTVYD
+1277 SMAVYD
-1283 ASGFTMEP
+1283 VSGFTMEP
-1291 IENGGSVEV
+1291 IENGGTVEV
-1300 GGAVNV
+1300 GGTVNV
-1306 MVTMNDNVE
+1306 MVSMNDNVE

-1355 LTEAKAPENFY
+1355 LTEAKAPENYY

-1373 GEELLDEIT
+1373 GAELGEIMILDMVNYE
-1382 IGDAMTGD
+1382 
-1390 PIESGA
+1390 PVESGA
-1396 SLDEGTRV
+1396 SLGEGSGV
-1404 GVLIYYAEGVDLTIT
+1404 GVQIIYAEGVDLTIT

-1431 VIMDGKC
+1431 VIMEGTC
-1438 MYYGEITMDQDI
+1438 MYYDEITMDQDI

-1609 NSLPLG
+1609 NSLSLG

>member
-167 IKGQDHP
+167 IKGVDHP
-174 AHSAMDAVDKG
+174 DHSAMDAVDKG
-185 GVYDFGVTITEAAA
+185 GVYDFDVTITEAAA

-306 EHTMSGTDDSWD
+306 EHTMSGTSRDEVVEANVS
-318 KSESFRGKYATET
+318 SASRTLIASCAAGGVNRE
-331 GPSNG
+331 P
-336 NGAVID
+336 
-342 GYSYCMGAMAT
+342 T
-353 QSDDFIGHYV
+353 QSGYALLEGLPYCWGVGSPYPNDYV
-363 EVAQS
+363 GYTVAVEET
-368 GTYKVSFSARL
+368 GTYKFSFQTRL
-379 DNSGGASSDASA
+379 DGTSTSSNATVELRYVEDGGNLSYESAVSASQTLLATTALPGTLLESNELELTAGTTYDFVVYVTSASA
-391 TVAIYYAEGVTMNNS
+391 NGS
-406 ERRLGDEFTKA
+406 RLF
-417 GEDVVK
+417 
-423 NISNDLPATTV
+423 I
-434 ESQEVQLEA
+434 
-443 GTRYAFAVNVISN
+443 
-456 KNTSHSTLYV
+456 

-479 EQAPLLTWATPENG
+479 EQAPVLTWATPENG

-523 EGYELETVTLGGED
+523 D
-537 VTTDVV
+537 
-543 DGVLTFVMG
+543 
-552 EEDVELAATFTEI
+552 
-565 PVILSTLTWAA
+565 
-576 PENGTI
+576 
-582 AVTVAGETV
+582 
-591 ESGAEVEA
+591 
-599 GTEVVATFTPAE
+599 

-661 TAIQLTG
+661 TAIHLNG
-668 ASNTSTHSMF
+668 ATTDDRTEQHNRFMF
-678 YFSEDDYGHGAEGNF
+678 DDVLLGSHT
-693 YNGRSGN
+693 NGSSASDLRTRSF
-700 LTMSVWVNIHE
+700 TYSAWIKVNE
-711 AQGAL
+711 ARGRV
-716 MGYGQRWYNPEG
+716 MGYGQRDFWGPTPTFHLVIDG
-728 VFTLSFDNGYYKLRN
+728 GYYTLYHRGL
-743 RTATEDHTD
+743 TATGGFGNDQTTTTS
-752 CADPQENVLEQAV
+752 QAV
-765 ETDTWAFVTVVF
+765 ELGEWAFVTVVF
-777 DTDNLMRYVYYNG
+777 DEDNATRAVYYNG
-790 EVVFEDVLETGG
+790 EEILSGPYTGEG
-802 LGLLPDD
+802 LGMLPDASAFYVCD
-809 CVFFVSNGVSAGW
+809 GTTGSNSN
-822 YFNSPTFDLD
+822 YSNDPDMELD
-832 EVQVWDKALSADEVR
+832 EVQVWTRALTADEVR
-847 ASMTSVDP
+847 ASMSSVDP
-855 EAEGLISLY
+855 SADGLAYLY

-880 ASAGSV
+880 ATSAAV
-886 TAALY
+886 TEDVPAAY
-891 TGSMYGSPG
+891 YAGTIQYD
-900 SITSSVAEPTFVEG
+900 SSRWATIFNGTISQPTFVEG
-914 HIAEAPENYE
+914 HITAAPENYE

-1109 GAGGSFYLTG
+1109 GAGGSFFQTG

-1206 YSVGTVLETG
+1206 YSAGTVLETG

-1243 HEPYTVDGPVH
+1243 YEPYTVDGPVH

-1277 SMTVYD
+1277 SMAVYD
-1283 ASGFTMEP
+1283 VSGFTMEP
-1291 IENGGSVEV
+1291 IENGGTVEV
-1300 GGAVNV
+1300 GGTVNV
-1306 MVTMNDNVE
+1306 MVSMNDNVE

-1373 GEELLDEIT
+1373 GAELGDIMILDMVNYE
-1382 IGDAMTGD
+1382 
-1390 PIESGA
+1390 PVESGA
-1396 SLDEGTRV
+1396 SLGEGSGV
-1404 GVLIYYAEGVDLTIT
+1404 GVQIIYAEGVDLTIT

-1431 VIMDGKC
+1431 VIMEGTC

>member
-110 GEQLFK
+110 GEELFK

-126 PSDLVANGNP
+126 PSDLVQNGNP

-167 IKGQDHP
+167 IKGVDHP
-174 AHSAMDAVDKG
+174 DHSAMDAVDKG
-185 GVYDFGVTITEAAA
+185 GVYDFDVTITEAAA
-199 PVEGPTLVIGEHTNG
+199 P
-214 QILVY
+214 
-219 TTDGEGVQTFY
+219 
-230 ENGET
+230 
-235 LPLGWITAQFVA
+235 
-247 DDGYTLQTPYFGSMD
+247 
-262 LTGSLEADNTFSIEV
+262 
-277 VEGTETVSFSAVFVE
+277 
-292 EAVEPEPSGWTIVA
+292 EPEPEPGQDGWEVVA
-306 EHTMSGTDDSWD
+306 SNTMSG
-318 KSESFRGKYATET
+318 ATESEVDQT
-331 GPSNG
+331 GIDIPSNNFVG
-336 NGAVID
+336 IFNTTASGAVLEGLQWCYGFQNTWQDYI
-342 GYSYCMGAMAT
+342 
-353 QSDDFIGHYV
+353 YV
-363 EVAQS
+363 SAQVPED
-368 GTYKVSFSARL
+368 GTYKFSFRIRSEGDDSNPTIPLTFRYGTSRA
-379 DNSGGASSDASA
+379 NSQLASDTYNVTNSDVIPGEEYESWELELTAGDYVFGMESGKPTSA
-391 TVAIYYAEGVTMNNS
+391 T
-406 ERRLGDEFTKA
+406 K
-417 GEDVVK
+417 
-423 NISNDLPATTV
+423 TT
-434 ESQEVQLEA
+434 S
-443 GTRYAFAVNVISN
+443 FI
-456 KNTSHSTLYV
+456 

-508 EVEAGTEVVATFTPA
+508 EVETGTEVVATFTPA

-537 VTTDVV
+537 ATFLVSEENT
-543 DGVLTFVMG
+543 LTFEMG
-552 EEDVELAATFTEI
+552 ETNVEIAATFTEI

-591 ESGAEVEA
+591 ESGAEVET

-716 MGYGQRWYNPEG
+716 MGYGQRWYNPDG

-743 RTATEDHTD
+743 RTATVDHTA
-752 CADPQENVLEQAV
+752 CAEPQEDVLEQAV

-809 CVFFVSNGVSAGW
+809 CIFFVSNGVSGGW

-880 ASAGSV
+880 ASAGFV

-914 HIAEAPENYE
+914 HIAEVPENYE

-929 PENGTLTI
+929 PENGILTI

-952 GTELTVIAAPAFG
+952 GTELTVIAAPASG
-965 YQLDAVTVNDETLEG
+965 YQLDAVTVNDEPLDG

-989 VVAATFVPVQLEEW
+989 VVAATFVPVQLE
-1003 PHDTTGQAAN
+1003 
-1013 GNPSVHPSEDRYVT
+1013 
-1027 SATTTG
+1027 
-1033 AAIDLNWT
+1033 
-1041 NSERPSTWYI
+1041 
-1051 NTGAMMQAEQGT
+1051 
-1063 TFDLRMQSAEDMIWC
+1063 
-1078 HAVIFV
+1078 
-1084 DWNGDKD
+1084 
-1091 FDDEGE
+1091 
-1097 MIAKVGLDHVDD
+1097 
-1109 GAGGSFYLTG
+1109 
-1119 NPDLVDFTQTI
+1119 
-1130 EVPATATVGT
+1130 
-1140 TCIRVMYTDAWHDT
+1140 
-1154 NKGHSHSAMDA
+1154 
-1165 VDKGGIYDF
+1165 
-1174 YIDITE
+1174 
-1180 GEIVN
+1180 N

-1206 YSVGTVLETG
+1206 YSAGTVLETG

-1283 ASGFTMEP
+1283 VSGWTMEP
-1291 IENGGSVEV
+1291 IENGGTVEV

-1336 YTQRIDITEDME
+1336 YTQRINITEDME

-1355 LTEAKAPENFY
+1355 LTEAKAPENYY

-1373 GEELLDEIT
+1373 GAELGDIVILDMVNYE
-1382 IGDAMTGD
+1382 
-1390 PIESGA
+1390 PVESGA
-1396 SLDEGTRV
+1396 SLGEGSGV
-1404 GVLIYYAEGVDLTIT
+1404 GVQIIYAEGVDLTIT

-1431 VIMDGKC
+1431 VIMEGTC
-1438 MYYGEITMDQDI
+1438 MYYDEITMDQDI

>member
-34 SSEARYVVSANT
+34 SSEDRYVVSANT

-65 TYTGAGMTVEQG
+65 TYTQAGMTVEQG

-84 TSAEYMVWCHAV
+84 TSAEDMVWCHAV

-110 GEQLFK
+110 GEELFK

-167 IKGQDHP
+167 IKGVDHP
-174 AHSAMDAVDKG
+174 DHSAMDAVDKG
-185 GVYDFGVTITEAAA
+185 GVYDFDVTITEAAT
-199 PVEGPTLVIGEHTNG
+199 PVEGPTLVIGEHANG

-306 EHTMSGTDDSWD
+306 ENTMSGTSREEVVEAIMDQGV
-318 KSESFRGKYATET
+318 ERTIIATNF
-331 GPSNG
+331 GSVN
-336 NGAVID
+336 
-342 GYSYCMGAMAT
+342 SSLT
-353 QSDDFIGHYV
+353 QSGVALLEGLPYCWGVASTFSNDYV
-363 EVAQS
+363 GYTVAVEET
-368 GTYKVSFSARL
+368 GTYKFSFQSRL
-379 DNSGGASSDASA
+379 DQDKGASTNNA
-391 TVAIYYAEGVTMNNS
+391 TVELRYVENGGNLSYESAVSTS
-406 ERRLGDEFTKA
+406 QT
-417 GEDVVK
+417 
-423 NISNDLPATTV
+423 LPATTALPGTLL
-434 ESQEVQLEA
+434 ESNELELTA
-443 GTRYAFAVNVISN
+443 GTSYDFVVYV
-456 KNTSHSTLYV
+456 TSASSSGSRLFV

-479 EQAPLLTWATPENG
+479 EEAPLLTWAAPENG

-552 EEDVELAATFTEI
+552 EEDVELAATF
-565 PVILSTLTWAA
+565 
-576 PENGTI
+576 
-582 AVTVAGETV
+582 
-591 ESGAEVEA
+591 
-599 GTEVVATFTPAE
+599 
-611 GYELETVTLGGEDV
+611 
-625 TTDVVDGVLTFAMGE
+625 
-640 EDVELAAT
+640 
-648 FAETSTPEPADNL
+648 AETSTPEPADNL
-661 TAIQLTG
+661 TAIHLNG
-668 ASNTSTHSMF
+668 ATTADNTEQHNKFMF
-678 YFSEDDYGHGAEGNF
+678 DDALLGSHTDGSSSGDLRTRSFTYSAWIKVNEAR
-693 YNGRSGN
+693 GR
-700 LTMSVWVNIHE
+700 V
-711 AQGAL
+711 
-716 MGYGQRWYNPEG
+716 MGYGQRDFWGPTPTFHLVIDG
-728 VFTLSFDNGYYKLRN
+728 GYYTLYHRGL
-743 RTATEDHTD
+743 TATGGFGNDQTTTTS
-752 CADPQENVLEQAV
+752 QAV
-765 ETDTWAFVTVVF
+765 ELGEWAFVTVVF
-777 DTDNLMRYVYYNG
+777 DEDNASRAVYYNG
-790 EVVFEDVLETGG
+790 EEILSGQYTGEG
-802 LGLLPDD
+802 LGMLPD
-809 CVFFVSNGVSAGW
+809 VSAFYVCDGTPGS
-822 YFNSPTFDLD
+822 NSNYSNDPDMELD
-832 EVQVWDKALSADEVR
+832 EVQVWTRALTADEVR
-847 ASMTSVDP
+847 ASMDSVDP
-855 EAEGLISLY
+855 SADGLAYLY

-880 ASAGSV
+880 ATSAAV
-886 TAALY
+886 TEDVPAAY
-891 TGSMYGSPG
+891 YAGTIQYDNSRWATIFNGV
-900 SITSSVAEPTFVEG
+900 VAQPTFVEG
-914 HIAEAPENYE
+914 HIAEAPVSYE

-1063 TFDLRMQSAEDMIWC
+1063 TFDLRMQSSEDMIWC

-1109 GAGGSFYLTG
+1109 GAGGSFFQTG
-1119 NPDLVDFTQTI
+1119 NPDLDDFTQTI

-1195 VLVRDYNTLEE
+1195 VLVRDFNTLEE
-1206 YSVGTVLETG
+1206 YSAGTVLETG
-1216 TQLLVSAEAEA
+1216 TQLLVSAEPEA

-1254 VVATTEALPM
+1254 VVATAEALPM

-1277 SMTVYD
+1277 SMAVYD
-1283 ASGFTMEP
+1283 VSGWSMIP

-1300 GGAVNV
+1300 GGTVNV
-1306 MVTMNDNVE
+1306 MVSMNDNVE

-1336 YTQRIDITEDME
+1336 YNQRIDITEDME

-1499 DGADVNVQVTFDD
+1499 DGADVNVRVTFDD

-1594 MSGAAVYTSEVFEGS
+1594 MSGAAVYTAEVFEGS

>member
-84 TSAEYMVWCHAV
+84 TSAEDMVWCHAV

-110 GEQLFK
+110 GEELFK

-126 PSDLVANGNP
+126 PSDLVQNGNP

-167 IKGQDHP
+167 IKSVDHP
-174 AHSAMDAVDKG
+174 DHSAMDAVDKG
-185 GVYDFGVTITEAAA
+185 GVYDFDVTITEAAA

-306 EHTMSGTDDSWD
+306 ENTMSG
-318 KSESFRGKYATET
+318 ATRDEVVEANVSSASRT
-331 GPSNG
+331 LIASCSAGGVNREL
-336 NGAVID
+336 
-342 GYSYCMGAMAT
+342 T
-353 QSDDFIGHYV
+353 QSGYALLEGLPYCWGVGSPYPNDYV
-363 EVAQS
+363 GYTVAVEET
-368 GTYKVSFSARL
+368 GTYKFSFQTRL
-379 DNSGGASSDASA
+379 DGTSTSSNA
-391 TVAIYYAEGVTMNNS
+391 TVELRYVEDGGNLSYATAVS
-406 ERRLGDEFTKA
+406 A
-417 GEDVVK
+417 SQ
-423 NISNDLPATTV
+423 NIPATTALPGTLL
-434 ESQEVQLEA
+434 ESNELELTA
-443 GTRYAFAVNVISN
+443 GTTYDFVVYV
-456 KNTSHSTLYV
+456 TSASANGSRLFI

-479 EQAPLLTWATPENG
+479 EEAPVLTWATPENG
-493 TIAVTVAGETVESGA
+493 TIAVTVAGETVESGV
-508 EVEAGTEVVATFTPA
+508 EVATGTEVVATFTPA

-543 DGVLTFVMG
+543 DGVLTFV
-552 EEDVELAATFTEI
+552 
-565 PVILSTLTWAA
+565 
-576 PENGTI
+576 
-582 AVTVAGETV
+582 
-591 ESGAEVEA
+591 
-599 GTEVVATFTPAE
+599 
-611 GYELETVTLGGEDV
+611 
-625 TTDVVDGVLTFAMGE
+625 MGE

-743 RTATEDHTD
+743 RTATEDHTA
-752 CADPQENVLEQAV
+752 CAKPTQEDVLEQAV

-809 CVFFVSNGVSAGW
+809 CVFFVSNGVSGGW

-855 EAEGLISLY
+855 AAEGLISLY

-873 DYTFDNL
+873 NYTFDNL

-937 MNGDVELTSGALVAE
+937 MNGDVELTSGAFVAE
-952 GTELTVIAAPAFG
+952 GTVLTVIAAPASG
-965 YQLDAVTVNDETLEG
+965 YQLDAVTVNDEPLDG

-989 VVAATFVPVQLEEW
+989 VVAATFVPVQLE
-1003 PHDTTGQAAN
+1003 
-1013 GNPSVHPSEDRYVT
+1013 
-1027 SATTTG
+1027 
-1033 AAIDLNWT
+1033 
-1041 NSERPSTWYI
+1041 
-1051 NTGAMMQAEQGT
+1051 
-1063 TFDLRMQSAEDMIWC
+1063 
-1078 HAVIFV
+1078 
-1084 DWNGDKD
+1084 
-1091 FDDEGE
+1091 
-1097 MIAKVGLDHVDD
+1097 
-1109 GAGGSFYLTG
+1109 
-1119 NPDLVDFTQTI
+1119 
-1130 EVPATATVGT
+1130 
-1140 TCIRVMYTDAWHDT
+1140 
-1154 NKGHSHSAMDA
+1154 
-1165 VDKGGIYDF
+1165 
-1174 YIDITE
+1174 
-1180 GEIVN
+1180 N

-1195 VLVRDYNTLEE
+1195 VRVRDYNTLEE
-1206 YSVGTVLETG
+1206 YPSGTVLETG
-1216 TQLLVSAEAEA
+1216 TQLLVSAEADA

-1243 HEPYTVDGPVH
+1243 YEPYTVDGPVH
-1254 VVATTEALPM
+1254 VVATAEALPM

-1277 SMTVYD
+1277 SMAVYD
-1283 ASGFTMEP
+1283 VSGWSMIP

-1336 YTQRIDITEDME
+1336 YTQRINITEDME

-1355 LTEAKAPENFY
+1355 LTEAKAPENYY

-1373 GEELLDEIT
+1373 GAELGDIMILDMVNYE
-1382 IGDAMTGD
+1382 
-1390 PIESGA
+1390 PVESGA
-1396 SLDEGTRV
+1396 SLGEGSGV
-1404 GVLIYYAEGVDLTIT
+1404 GVQIIYAEGVDLTIT

-1431 VIMDGKC
+1431 VIMEGTC
-1438 MYYGEITMDQDI
+1438 MYYDEITMDQDI

-1487 DHSKLESGDTVA
+1487 DLSKLESGDTVA

>member
-84 TSAEYMVWCHAV
+84 TSAEDMVWCHAV

-126 PSDLVANGNP
+126 PSDLVQNGNP

-167 IKGQDHP
+167 IKGVDHP
-174 AHSAMDAVDKG
+174 DHSAMDAVDKG
-185 GVYDFGVTITEAAA
+185 GVYDFDVTITEAAA

-306 EHTMSGTDDSWD
+306 EHTMSGTSR
-318 KSESFRGKYATET
+318 EEVVEATISSGQRTIIATNFGSVNNSPTSSGVALIEGLPYCWGVGSTMSNDYVGYTVAVEET
-331 GPSNG
+331 
-336 NGAVID
+336 
-342 GYSYCMGAMAT
+342 
-353 QSDDFIGHYV
+353 
-363 EVAQS
+363 
-368 GTYKVSFSARL
+368 GTYKFSFQSRL
-379 DNSGGASSDASA
+379 DQDKGASTDNA
-391 TVAIYYAEGVTMNNS
+391 TVELRYVENGGNLSYESAVSAS
-406 ERRLGDEFTKA
+406 Q
-417 GEDVVK
+417 
-423 NISNDLPATTV
+423 NIPATTALPGTLL
-434 ESQEVQLEA
+434 ESNELELTA
-443 GTRYAFAVNVISN
+443 GTSYDFVVYV
-456 KNTSHSTLYV
+456 TSASSSGSRLFV

-508 EVEAGTEVVATFTPA
+508 EVETGTEVVATFTPA
-523 EGYELETVTLGGED
+523 DGYELETVTLGGED

-552 EEDVELAATFTEI
+552 EEDVELAATF
-565 PVILSTLTWAA
+565 
-576 PENGTI
+576 
-582 AVTVAGETV
+582 
-591 ESGAEVEA
+591 
-599 GTEVVATFTPAE
+599 
-611 GYELETVTLGGEDV
+611 
-625 TTDVVDGVLTFAMGE
+625 
-640 EDVELAAT
+640 
-648 FAETSTPEPADNL
+648 AETSTPEPADNL
-661 TAIQLTG
+661 TAIHING
-668 ASNTSTHSMF
+668 ATTDDRTEQHNRFMF
-678 YFSEDDYGHGAEGNF
+678 DDVLLGSHT
-693 YNGRSGN
+693 NGSSASDLRTRSF
-700 LTMSVWVNIHE
+700 TYSAWIKVNE
-711 AQGAL
+711 ARGRV
-716 MGYGQRWYNPEG
+716 MGYGQRDFWGPTPTFHLVIDG
-728 VFTLSFDNGYYKLRN
+728 GYYTLYHRGL
-743 RTATEDHTD
+743 TATGGFGNDQTTTTS
-752 CADPQENVLEQAV
+752 QAV
-765 ETDTWAFVTVVF
+765 ELGEWAFVTVVF
-777 DTDNLMRYVYYNG
+777 DEDNATRAVYYNG
-790 EVVFEDVLETGG
+790 EEILSGPYTGEG
-802 LGLLPDD
+802 LGMLPDASAFYVCD
-809 CVFFVSNGVSAGW
+809 GTTGSNSN
-822 YFNSPTFDLD
+822 YSNDPDMELD
-832 EVQVWDKALSADEVR
+832 EVQVWTRALTADEVR
-847 ASMTSVDP
+847 ASMSSVDP
-855 EAEGLISLY
+855 SADGLAYLY

-880 ASAGSV
+880 ATSAAV
-886 TAALY
+886 TEDVPAAY
-891 TGSMYGSPG
+891 YNGTISYDNSRWATIFNGTISQ
-900 SITSSVAEPTFVEG
+900 PTFVEG

-937 MNGDVELTSGALVAE
+937 MNGDVELTSGAFVAE

-1109 GAGGSFYLTG
+1109 GAGGSFFQTG

-1154 NKGHSHSAMDA
+1154 NKGHSHLAMDA

-1195 VLVRDYNTLEE
+1195 VRVRDYNTREE
-1206 YSVGTVLETG
+1206 YSAGTVLETG

-1243 HEPYTVDGPVH
+1243 YEPYTVDGPVH

-1264 VTVNYT
+1264 CTVNYT

-1277 SMTVYD
+1277 SMAVYD
-1283 ASGFTMEP
+1283 VSGWSMIP

-1315 GTITVNGGEPVE
+1315 GTITINGGEPVE

-1336 YTQRIDITEDME
+1336 YTQRINITEDME

-1355 LTEAKAPENFY
+1355 LTEAKAPENYY

-1373 GEELLDEIT
+1373 GAELGDIMILDMVNYE
-1382 IGDAMTGD
+1382 
-1390 PIESGA
+1390 PVESGA
-1396 SLDEGTRV
+1396 SLGEGSGV
-1404 GVLIYYAEGVDLTIT
+1404 GVQIIYAEGVDLTIT

-1431 VIMDGKC
+1431 VIMEGTC
-1438 MYYGEITMDQDI
+1438 MYYDEITMDQDI

-1594 MSGAAVYTSEVFEGS
+1594 MSGAAVYTAEVFEGS

>member
-136 EVADFTRT
+136 EVVDFTRT

-167 IKGQDHP
+167 IKGVDHP
-174 AHSAMDAVDKG
+174 DHSAMDAVDKG
-185 GVYDFGVTITEAAA
+185 GVYDFDVTITEAAA

-306 EHTMSGTDDSWD
+306 EHTMSGTSRDEVVEANVS
-318 KSESFRGKYATET
+318 SASRTLIASCAAGGVNRE
-331 GPSNG
+331 P
-336 NGAVID
+336 
-342 GYSYCMGAMAT
+342 T
-353 QSDDFIGHYV
+353 QSGYALLEGLPYCWGVGSPYPNDYV
-363 EVAQS
+363 GYTVAVEET
-368 GTYKVSFSARL
+368 GTYKFSFQTRL
-379 DNSGGASSDASA
+379 DGTSTSSNA
-391 TVAIYYAEGVTMNNS
+391 TVELRYV
-406 ERRLGDEFTKA
+406 
-417 GEDVVK
+417 EDGGNLSYESAV
-423 NISNDLPATTV
+423 SASQTLPATTALPGTLL
-434 ESQEVQLEA
+434 ESNELELTA
-443 GTRYAFAVNVISN
+443 GTTYDFVVYV
-456 KNTSHSTLYV
+456 TSASANGSRLFI

-479 EQAPLLTWATPENG
+479 EEAPLLTWATPENG
-493 TIAVTVAGETVESGA
+493 TIAVTVAGETVESGAEVETGTEVVATFTPAEGYELATVTLGGEDVTTDVVDGVLTFAMGEEDVELAATFTEIPVILSTLTWAAPENGTIAVTVTGETVESGA

-543 DGVLTFVMG
+543 DGVLTFV
-552 EEDVELAATFTEI
+552 
-565 PVILSTLTWAA
+565 
-576 PENGTI
+576 
-582 AVTVAGETV
+582 
-591 ESGAEVEA
+591 
-599 GTEVVATFTPAE
+599 
-611 GYELETVTLGGEDV
+611 
-625 TTDVVDGVLTFAMGE
+625 MGE

-743 RTATEDHTD
+743 RTATEDHTN

-809 CVFFVSNGVSAGW
+809 CIFFVSNGVSGGW

-900 SITSSVAEPTFVEG
+900 SITSNVAEPTFVEG
-914 HIAEAPENYE
+914 HITAAPENYE

-1109 GAGGSFYLTG
+1109 GAGGSFFQTG
-1119 NPDLVDFTQTI
+1119 NPGLTDFTQTI

-1195 VLVRDYNTLEE
+1195 VRVRDYNTREE
-1206 YSVGTVLETG
+1206 YSAGTVLETG

-1243 HEPYTVDGPVH
+1243 YEPYTVDGPVH

-1264 VTVNYT
+1264 CTVNYT

-1277 SMTVYD
+1277 SMAVYD
-1283 ASGFTMEP
+1283 VSGWSMIP

-1300 GGAVNV
+1300 GGTVNV
-1306 MVTMNDNVE
+1306 MVSMNDNVE

-1336 YTQRIDITEDME
+1336 YNQRIDITEDME

-1373 GEELLDEIT
+1373 GEELLDEI
-1382 IGDAMTGD
+1382 IIADAMTGD

-1396 SLDEGTRV
+1396 SLGEGTGV

-1431 VIMDGKC
+1431 VIMEGTC
-1438 MYYGEITMDQDI
+1438 MYYDEITMDQDI
-1450 NLGIVLSQGTEPEGH
+1450 NLGIVLSQGTESEGH

-1512 QTVVGEMFVNGVSVG
+1512 QTVVGEMFVNGESVG

-1534 AGLYNYVVENVTAD
+1534 AGQYNYVVENVTAD

-1609 NSLPLG
+1609 NSLSLG

>member
-11 SMLLGLGLAANAQ
+11 SMLFGLGLAANAQ

-84 TSAEYMVWCHAV
+84 TSAEDMVWCHAV

-136 EVADFTRT
+136 EVVDFTRT

-185 GVYDFGVTITEAAA
+185 GVYDFDVTITEAAA
-199 PVEGPTLVIGEHTNG
+199 P
-214 QILVY
+214 
-219 TTDGEGVQTFY
+219 
-230 ENGET
+230 
-235 LPLGWITAQFVA
+235 
-247 DDGYTLQTPYFGSMD
+247 
-262 LTGSLEADNTFSIEV
+262 
-277 VEGTETVSFSAVFVE
+277 
-292 EAVEPEPSGWTIVA
+292 EPEPEPGQDGWEVVA
-306 EHTMSGTDDSWD
+306 SNTMSG
-318 KSESFRGKYATET
+318 ATESEVDQT
-331 GPSNG
+331 GIDMPSNNFVG
-336 NGAVID
+336 IFNTTASGAVLEGLQWCYGFQNTWQDYI
-342 GYSYCMGAMAT
+342 
-353 QSDDFIGHYV
+353 YV
-363 EVAQS
+363 SAQVPED
-368 GTYKVSFSARL
+368 GTYKFSFRIRSEGDDSNPTIPLTFRYGTSRA
-379 DNSGGASSDASA
+379 NSQLASDTYNVTNSDVIPGEEYESWELELTAGDYVFGMESGKPTSA
-391 TVAIYYAEGVTMNNS
+391 T
-406 ERRLGDEFTKA
+406 K
-417 GEDVVK
+417 
-423 NISNDLPATTV
+423 TT
-434 ESQEVQLEA
+434 S
-443 GTRYAFAVNVISN
+443 FI
-456 KNTSHSTLYV
+456 

-479 EQAPLLTWATPENG
+479 EEAPLLTWATPENG
-493 TIAVTVAGETVESGA
+493 TIAVTVAGETVESGVEVA
-508 EVEAGTEVVATFTPA
+508 TGTEVVVTFTPAEGYELETVTLGGEDATFLVSEENTLTFEMGETNVEIAATFTEIPVILSTLTWATPENGTIAVTVDGEPVESGVEVETGTEVVATFTPA
-523 EGYELETVTLGGED
+523 EGYELATVTLGGED

-552 EEDVELAATFTEI
+552 EEDVELAATF
-565 PVILSTLTWAA
+565 V
-576 PENGTI
+576 
-582 AVTVAGETV
+582 
-591 ESGAEVEA
+591 
-599 GTEVVATFTPAE
+599 
-611 GYELETVTLGGEDV
+611 
-625 TTDVVDGVLTFAMGE
+625 
-640 EDVELAAT
+640 
-648 FAETSTPEPADNL
+648 ETSTPEPADNL
-661 TAIQLTG
+661 TAIHLNG
-668 ASNTSTHSMF
+668 ATTDDRTEQHNRFMF
-678 YFSEDDYGHGAEGNF
+678 DDVLLGSHT
-693 YNGRSGN
+693 NGSSASDLRTRSF
-700 LTMSVWVNIHE
+700 TYSAWIKVNE
-711 AQGAL
+711 ARGRV
-716 MGYGQRWYNPEG
+716 MGYGQRDFWGPTPTFHLVIDG
-728 VFTLSFDNGYYKLRN
+728 GYYTLYHRGL
-743 RTATEDHTD
+743 TATGGFGNDQTTTTS
-752 CADPQENVLEQAV
+752 QAV
-765 ETDTWAFVTVVF
+765 ELGEWAFVTVVF
-777 DTDNLMRYVYYNG
+777 DEDNATRAVYYNG
-790 EVVFEDVLETGG
+790 EEILSGPYTGEG
-802 LGLLPDD
+802 LGMLPDASAFYVCD
-809 CVFFVSNGVSAGW
+809 GTTGSNSN
-822 YFNSPTFDLD
+822 YSNDPDMELD
-832 EVQVWDKALSADEVR
+832 EVQVWTRALTADEVR
-847 ASMTSVDP
+847 ASMSSVDP
-855 EAEGLISLY
+855 SADGLAYLY

-880 ASAGSV
+880 ATSAAV
-886 TAALY
+886 TEDVPAAY
-891 TGSMYGSPG
+891 YNGTISYDNSRWATIFNGV
-900 SITSSVAEPTFVEG
+900 VAQPTFVEG

-1063 TFDLRMQSAEDMIWC
+1063 TFDLRMQSSEDMIWC

-1109 GAGGSFYLTG
+1109 GAGGSFFQTG

-1195 VLVRDYNTLEE
+1195 VRVRDYNTLEE
-1206 YSVGTVLETG
+1206 YSAGTVLETG

-1243 HEPYTVDGPVH
+1243 YEPYTVDGPVH

-1264 VTVNYT
+1264 CTVNYT

-1277 SMTVYD
+1277 SMAVYD
-1283 ASGFTMEP
+1283 VSGFTMEP
-1291 IENGGSVEV
+1291 IENGGTVEV
-1300 GGAVNV
+1300 GGTVNV
-1306 MVTMNDNVE
+1306 MVSMNDNVE

-1355 LTEAKAPENFY
+1355 LTEAKAPENYY

-1373 GEELLDEIT
+1373 GAELGEIMILDMVNYE
-1382 IGDAMTGD
+1382 
-1390 PIESGA
+1390 PVESGA
-1396 SLDEGTRV
+1396 SLGEGSGV
-1404 GVLIYYAEGVDLTIT
+1404 GVQIIYAEGVDLTIT

-1582 ETPVDGSVTVYD
+1582 DTPVDGSVTVYD
-1594 MSGAAVYTSEVFEGS
+1594 MSGAAVYTSEMFEGS

>member
-110 GEQLFK
+110 GEELFK

-126 PSDLVANGNP
+126 PSDLVQNGNP

-167 IKGQDHP
+167 IKGVDHP
-174 AHSAMDAVDKG
+174 DHSAMDAVDKG
-185 GVYDFGVTITEAAA
+185 GVYDFDVTITEAAA
-199 PVEGPTLVIGEHTNG
+199 P
-214 QILVY
+214 
-219 TTDGEGVQTFY
+219 
-230 ENGET
+230 
-235 LPLGWITAQFVA
+235 
-247 DDGYTLQTPYFGSMD
+247 
-262 LTGSLEADNTFSIEV
+262 
-277 VEGTETVSFSAVFVE
+277 
-292 EAVEPEPSGWTIVA
+292 EPEPEPGQDGWEVVA
-306 EHTMSGTDDSWD
+306 SNTMSG
-318 KSESFRGKYATET
+318 ATESEVDQT
-331 GPSNG
+331 GIDIPSNNFVG
-336 NGAVID
+336 IFNTTASGAVLEGLQWCYGFQNTWQDYI
-342 GYSYCMGAMAT
+342 
-353 QSDDFIGHYV
+353 YV
-363 EVAQS
+363 SAQVPED
-368 GTYKVSFSARL
+368 GTYKFSFRIRSEGDDSNPTIPLTFRYGTSRA
-379 DNSGGASSDASA
+379 NSQLASDTYNVTNSDVIPGEEYESWELELTAGDYVFGMESGKPTSA
-391 TVAIYYAEGVTMNNS
+391 T
-406 ERRLGDEFTKA
+406 K
-417 GEDVVK
+417 
-423 NISNDLPATTV
+423 TT
-434 ESQEVQLEA
+434 S
-443 GTRYAFAVNVISN
+443 F
-456 KNTSHSTLYV
+456 V

-493 TIAVTVAGETVESGA
+493 TIAVTVAGETVESGV
-508 EVEAGTEVVATFTPA
+508 EVATGTEVVVTFTPA

-537 VTTDVV
+537 ATFLVSEENT
-543 DGVLTFVMG
+543 LTFEMG
-552 EEDVELAATFTEI
+552 ETNVEIAATFTEI

-625 TTDVVDGVLTFAMGE
+625 TTDVVDGVLTFVMGE

-668 ASNTSTHSMF
+668 ASNTLTHSMF

-716 MGYGQRWYNPEG
+716 MGYGQRWYNPDG
-728 VFTLSFDNGYYKLRN
+728 VFTLSFDNGYYKLKN
-743 RTATEDHTD
+743 RTATVDHTA
-752 CADPQENVLEQAV
+752 CEEHQEDVLEQAV

-809 CVFFVSNGVSAGW
+809 CVFFVSNGVSGGW

-855 EAEGLISLY
+855 AAEGLISLY

-900 SITSSVAEPTFVEG
+900 SITSNVAEPTFVEG
-914 HIAEAPENYE
+914 HITAAPENYE

-1063 TFDLRMQSAEDMIWC
+1063 TFDLRMQSSEDMIWC

-1109 GAGGSFYLTG
+1109 GAGGSFFQTG

-1206 YSVGTVLETG
+1206 YPAGTVLETG

-1243 HEPYTVDGPVH
+1243 YEPYTVDGPVH
-1254 VVATTEALPM
+1254 VVATAEALPM

-1277 SMTVYD
+1277 SMAVYD
-1283 ASGFTMEP
+1283 VSDFTMEP
-1291 IENGGSVEV
+1291 IENGGTVEV
-1300 GGAVNV
+1300 GGTVNV
-1306 MVTMNDNVE
+1306 MVSMNDNVE

-1382 IGDAMTGD
+1382 IADAMTGE

-1396 SLDEGTRV
+1396 SLGEGTRV
-1404 GVLIYYAEGVDLTIT
+1404 GVQIIYAEGVDLTIT

-1487 DHSKLESGDTVA
+1487 DNSLLESGDTVA

-1594 MSGAAVYTSEVFEGS
+1594 MSGAAVYTAEVFEGS

-1615 SLADGHYTLRVEGAG
+1615 SLADGHYTLRVEGVG

>member
-110 GEQLFK
+110 GEELFK

-167 IKGQDHP
+167 IKGVDHP
-174 AHSAMDAVDKG
+174 DHSAMDAVDKG
-185 GVYDFGVTITEAAA
+185 GVYDFDVTITEAAA
-199 PVEGPTLVIGEHTNG
+199 P
-214 QILVY
+214 
-219 TTDGEGVQTFY
+219 
-230 ENGET
+230 
-235 LPLGWITAQFVA
+235 
-247 DDGYTLQTPYFGSMD
+247 
-262 LTGSLEADNTFSIEV
+262 
-277 VEGTETVSFSAVFVE
+277 
-292 EAVEPEPSGWTIVA
+292 EPEPEPGQDGWEVVA
-306 EHTMSGTDDSWD
+306 SNTMSG
-318 KSESFRGKYATET
+318 ATESEVDQT
-331 GPSNG
+331 GIDIPSNNFVG
-336 NGAVID
+336 IFNTTASGAVLEGLQWCYGFQNTWQDYI
-342 GYSYCMGAMAT
+342 
-353 QSDDFIGHYV
+353 YV
-363 EVAQS
+363 SAQVPED
-368 GTYKVSFSARL
+368 GTYKFSFRIRSEGDDSNPTIPLTFRYGTSRA
-379 DNSGGASSDASA
+379 NSQLASDTYNVTNSDVIPGEEYESWELELTAGDYVFGMESGKPTSA
-391 TVAIYYAEGVTMNNS
+391 T
-406 ERRLGDEFTKA
+406 K
-417 GEDVVK
+417 
-423 NISNDLPATTV
+423 TT
-434 ESQEVQLEA
+434 S
-443 GTRYAFAVNVISN
+443 FI
-456 KNTSHSTLYV
+456 

-493 TIAVTVAGETVESGA
+493 TIAVTVAGETVESGV
-508 EVEAGTEVVATFTPA
+508 EVATGTEVVATFTPA

-537 VTTDVV
+537 ATFLVSEENT
-543 DGVLTFVMG
+543 LTFEMG
-552 EEDVELAATFTEI
+552 ETNVEIAATFTEI

-625 TTDVVDGVLTFAMGE
+625 TTDVVDGVLTFVMGE

-648 FAETSTPEPADNL
+648 FAKTSTPEPADNL
-661 TAIQLTG
+661 TAIHLNG
-668 ASNTSTHSMF
+668 ATTDDRTEQHNRFMF
-678 YFSEDDYGHGAEGNF
+678 DDVLLGSHT
-693 YNGRSGN
+693 NGSSASDLRTRSF
-700 LTMSVWVNIHE
+700 TYSAWIKVNE
-711 AQGAL
+711 ARGRV
-716 MGYGQRWYNPEG
+716 MGYGQRDFWGPTPTFHLVIDG
-728 VFTLSFDNGYYKLRN
+728 GYYTLYHRGL
-743 RTATEDHTD
+743 TATGGFGNDQTTTTS
-752 CADPQENVLEQAV
+752 QAV
-765 ETDTWAFVTVVF
+765 ELGEWAFVTVVF
-777 DTDNLMRYVYYNG
+777 DEDNATRAVYYNG
-790 EVVFEDVLETGG
+790 EEILSGPYTGEG
-802 LGLLPDD
+802 LGMLPDASAFYVCD
-809 CVFFVSNGVSAGW
+809 GTTGSNSN
-822 YFNSPTFDLD
+822 YSNDPDMELD
-832 EVQVWDKALSADEVR
+832 EVQVWTRALTADEVR
-847 ASMTSVDP
+847 ASMSSVDP
-855 EAEGLISLY
+855 SADGLAYLY

-880 ASAGSV
+880 ATSAAV
-886 TAALY
+886 TEDVPAAY
-891 TGSMYGSPG
+891 YNGTISYDNSRWATIFNGTISQ
-900 SITSSVAEPTFVEG
+900 PTFVEG
-914 HIAEAPENYE
+914 HITAAPENYE

-1109 GAGGSFYLTG
+1109 GAGGSFFQTG

-1195 VLVRDYNTLEE
+1195 VRVRDYNTLEE
-1206 YSVGTVLETG
+1206 YPAGTVLETG

-1243 HEPYTVDGPVH
+1243 YEPYTVDGPVH

-1264 VTVNYT
+1264 CTVNYT

-1277 SMTVYD
+1277 SMAVYD
-1283 ASGFTMEP
+1283 VSGWTMEP
-1291 IENGGSVEV
+1291 IENGGTVEV
-1300 GGAVNV
+1300 GGTVNV
-1306 MVTMNDNVE
+1306 MVSMNDNVE

-1355 LTEAKAPENFY
+1355 LTEAKAPENYY

-1396 SLDEGTRV
+1396 SLGEGTRV

-1431 VIMDGKC
+1431 VIMDGTC

-1487 DHSKLESGDTVA
+1487 DLSKLESGDTVA